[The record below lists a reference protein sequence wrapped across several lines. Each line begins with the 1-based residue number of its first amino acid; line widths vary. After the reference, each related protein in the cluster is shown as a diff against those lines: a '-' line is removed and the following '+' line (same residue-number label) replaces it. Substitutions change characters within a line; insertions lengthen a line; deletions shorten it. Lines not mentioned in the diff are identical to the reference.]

1 MATILDIDLTNS
13 PFNSYDFFSNKKIA
27 AGTVETEDMKK
38 GQHKTTVE
46 MVDINAYDYGII
58 DVGMVQFDDTL
69 PYTKK
74 VETAQLR
81 IEYYKTE
88 LEDAKSWVDALQS
101 EINKVNSELAEY
113 KDQYEEAKKQDPH
126 SDLTKNLKQIIK
138 NCKEDLNDLNTDY
151 SKYKKITQTHPKL
164 IKAYTKFLN
173 DLIKYGGKK
182 TITRI
187 EEFGSTEEAEQV
199 DLDNL
204 DINQAP
210 GMAISGAITEA
221 VTQYLEVTIQSL
233 IAGGASNLMNNLG
246 INQETLGIAKSILNL
261 MDSALFNITGII
273 KMFPKNIQ
281 MLPSA
286 KVAIGSICTSLKDI
300 YIAIYNDL
308 ENEYYE
314 TINDAITNLPSMQ
327 EVLKDALNL
336 LMNTIWIMINEQC
349 IKYTGHTL
357 PELYYMCSDYIHKYK
372 AWKEARKEKKRRKKE
387 KKEQEKREKEKEKET
402 GIQHSSGN
410 TVSTKINVDIDPD
423 IIKQSLMDELARASD
438 LIYNSF
444 IIIQIKD
451 SIDEIKML
459 ISQFNN
465 VDLDVLSEG
474 IDSFEDFMNMLIEM
488 GIDSDGAVIS
498 LEKAIQDGINQFS
511 GNLTSLQNQIKEQA
525 ISSGLN
531 IASDIVS
538 NTKISKEIK
547 TEHLYD
553 FTNDLNTFT
562 MTLNIYADPTTKKA
576 KKQLTKV
583 LSNAHQKDGT
593 KIFDSSSVLSIINA
607 IDEGYV
613 MRKDQTI
620 ELLEFTFK
628 IHFELEGF
636 NKTLSE
642 QINAIDEA
650 NRIAQ
655 DAAKKKEADEAISK
669 FELGIVEEEYTG
681 DPTKATKRPTFQLVH
696 ELFSILKEIFPQL
709 KVILKLI
716 RNYKINK
723 AKVEANAS
731 GNLLGMVKVIAAIN
745 KLFKK
750 AHKSKTN
757 FYTVRSLKLYD
768 YITNSITS
776 IGTNVEINI
785 GIPDTRKLYLYLKNA
800 KSNYEIIKQDL
811 PTILY
816 IDQDAITEQRNVMK
830 KDLDKAGNYF
840 NDASLFVQYPDSKYQ
855 DGTLLGLDK
864 VEDADTEIYYSDSS
878 LPLYGSQILR
888 CYGKDYDLYT

>member
-13 PFNSYDFFSNKKIA
+13 PGNSYDFFSNKKMS

-58 DVGMVQFDDTL
+58 DVGIVQFDDTL
-69 PYTKK
+69 PYSKK

-88 LEDAKSWVDALQS
+88 LKDAESWVNALQT
-101 EINKVNSELAEY
+101 EINKVNSELTEY
-113 KDQYEEAKKQDPH
+113 QDQYEEAKKQDPH
-126 SDLTKNLKQIIK
+126 SALTTNLKQIVK
-138 NCKEDLNDLNTDY
+138 NYKEQLNDLNTEF

-164 IKAYTKFLN
+164 IKAYTNFYN
-173 DLIKYGGKK
+173 DLTKYGEKK
-182 TITRI
+182 AITRVD
-187 EEFGSTEEAEQV
+187 EFGNVEEAEKV

-210 GMAISGAITEA
+210 GMEISGAITDA

-246 INQETLGIAKSILNL
+246 INQETLGMAQSILNL
-261 MDSALFNITGII
+261 MDSTLFNITGII

-286 KVAIGSICTSLKDI
+286 KIAIGSICTSLKDM

-314 TINDAITNLPSMQ
+314 TINDAITNLPSIQ
-327 EVLKDALNL
+327 EVLKDAQEL
-336 LMNTIWIMINEQC
+336 LMNTIWVMINEQC
-349 IKYTGHTL
+349 IKYTGYTL

-372 AWKEARKEKKRRKKE
+372 AWKEARKEQKRRKKE
-387 KKEQEKREKEKEKET
+387 QEEQEKET
-402 GIQHSSGN
+402 GIQHSSGG
-410 TVSTKINVDIDPD
+410 TVSSKINVDVDPD
-423 IIKQSLMDELARASD
+423 IIKQSLMDELSRASD

-465 VDLDVLSEG
+465 VDLDVLTDG
-474 IDSFEDFMNMLIEM
+474 IDSFEDFMDMLVEM
-488 GIDSDGAVIS
+488 GLDSDGAVIS

-511 GNLTSLQNQIKEQA
+511 GNLTSLQNQIEAQA
-525 ISSGLN
+525 ISSGLH
-531 IASDIVS
+531 IAADVVS
-538 NTKISKEIK
+538 NTTVSTEMKA
-547 TEHLYD
+547 EHLYD

-628 IHFELEGF
+628 IHFELDGF
-636 NKTLSE
+636 NKTLNE

-655 DAAKKKEADEAISK
+655 ETAKKKEAEEAISK

-731 GNLLGMVKVIAAIN
+731 GNLLGMIKVIAAIN

-800 KSNYEIIKQDL
+800 KSNYEIIKQGL

-816 IDQDAITEQRNVMK
+816 IDQEAITEQRNAMK

-840 NDASLFVQYPDSKYQ
+840 DDASLFVQYPDSKYQ

>member
-13 PFNSYDFFSNKKIA
+13 PGNSYDFFSNKKMS

-58 DVGMVQFDDTL
+58 DVGIVQFDDTL
-69 PYTKK
+69 PYSKK

-88 LEDAKSWVDALQS
+88 LKDAESWVNALQT
-101 EINKVNSELAEY
+101 EINKVNSELTEY
-113 KDQYEEAKKQDPH
+113 QDQYEEAKKQDPH
-126 SDLTKNLKQIIK
+126 SALTTNLKQIVK
-138 NCKEDLNDLNTDY
+138 NYKEQLNDLNIEF

-164 IKAYTKFLN
+164 IKAYTNFYN
-173 DLIKYGGKK
+173 DLTKYGEKK
-182 TITRI
+182 AITKVD
-187 EEFGSTEEAEQV
+187 EFGNVEEAEKV

-210 GMAISGAITEA
+210 GMEISGAITDA

-246 INQETLGIAKSILNL
+246 INQETLGMAQSILNL
-261 MDSALFNITGII
+261 MDSTLFNITGII

-286 KVAIGSICTSLKDI
+286 KIAIGSICTSLKDM

-314 TINDAITNLPSMQ
+314 TINDAITNLPSIQ
-327 EVLKDALNL
+327 EVLKDAQEL
-336 LMNTIWIMINEQC
+336 LMNTIWVMINEQC
-349 IKYTGHTL
+349 IKYTGYTL

-372 AWKEARKEKKRRKKE
+372 AWKEARKEQKRRKKE
-387 KKEQEKREKEKEKET
+387 QEEQEKET
-402 GIQHSSGN
+402 GIQHSSGG
-410 TVSTKINVDIDPD
+410 TVSSKINVDVDPD
-423 IIKQSLMDELARASD
+423 IIKQSLMDELSRASD

-465 VDLDVLSEG
+465 VDLDVLTDG
-474 IDSFEDFMNMLIEM
+474 IDSFEDFMDMLVEM
-488 GIDSDGAVIS
+488 GLDSDGAVIS

-511 GNLTSLQNQIKEQA
+511 GNLTSLQNQIEAQA
-525 ISSGLN
+525 ISSGLH
-531 IASDIVS
+531 IAADVVS
-538 NTKISKEIK
+538 NTTVSTEIK
-547 TEHLYD
+547 AEHLYD

-628 IHFELEGF
+628 IHFELDGF
-636 NKTLSE
+636 NKTLNE

-655 DAAKKKEADEAISK
+655 ETAKKKEAEEAISK

-731 GNLLGMVKVIAAIN
+731 GNLLGMIKVIAAIN

-816 IDQDAITEQRNVMK
+816 IDQDAITEQRNAMK

-840 NDASLFVQYPDSKYQ
+840 DDASLFVQYPDSKYQ

>member
-13 PFNSYDFFSNKKIA
+13 PLNSYDFFSNKKMA

-58 DVGMVQFDDTL
+58 DVGIVQFDDTL

-74 VETAQLR
+74 VETVQLR

-88 LEDAKSWVDALQS
+88 LENAKSWVDALQS
-101 EINKVNSELAEY
+101 EINKVNSELTEY
-113 KDQYEEAKKQDPH
+113 QDQYEEAKKQDPH
-126 SDLTKNLKQIIK
+126 SALTTNLKQIVK
-138 NCKEDLNDLNTDY
+138 NYKEQLNDLNTEF

-164 IKAYTKFLN
+164 IKAYTNFYN
-173 DLIKYGGKK
+173 DLTKYGEKK
-182 TITRI
+182 AITRVD
-187 EEFGSTEEAEQV
+187 EFGNVEEAEKV

-210 GMAISGAITEA
+210 GMEISGAITDA

-246 INQETLGIAKSILNL
+246 INQETLGMAQSILNL

-286 KVAIGSICTSLKDI
+286 KIAIGSICTSLKDM

-314 TINDAITNLPSMQ
+314 TINDAITNLPSIQ
-327 EVLKDALNL
+327 EVLKDAQEL
-336 LMNTIWIMINEQC
+336 LMNTIWVMINEQC
-349 IKYTGHTL
+349 IKYTGYTL

-372 AWKEARKEKKRRKKE
+372 AWKEARKEQKRRKKE
-387 KKEQEKREKEKEKET
+387 QEEQEKVT
-402 GIQHSSGN
+402 GIQHSSGG
-410 TVSTKINVDIDPD
+410 TVSSKINVDVDPD
-423 IIKQSLMDELARASD
+423 IIKQSLMDELLRASD

-465 VDLDVLSEG
+465 VDLDVLTDG
-474 IDSFEDFMNMLIEM
+474 IDSFEDFMDMLVEM
-488 GIDSDGAVIS
+488 GLDSDGAVIS

-525 ISSGLN
+525 ISSGLH
-531 IASDIVS
+531 IAADVMS
-538 NTKISKEIK
+538 NTTVSTEIK
-547 TEHLYD
+547 AEHLYD

-636 NKTLSE
+636 NKTLNE

-655 DAAKKKEADEAISK
+655 ETAKKKEVEEAISK

-731 GNLLGMVKVIAAIN
+731 GNLLGMIRVIAAIN

-816 IDQDAITEQRNVMK
+816 IDQDAITEQRNAMK

-840 NDASLFVQYPDSKYQ
+840 DDASLFVQYPDSKYQ

>member
-13 PFNSYDFFSNKKIA
+13 PGNSYDFFSNKKMS
-27 AGTVETEDMKK
+27 AGIVETEDMKK

-58 DVGMVQFDDTL
+58 DVGIVQFDDTL

-88 LEDAKSWVDALQS
+88 LKDAESWVNALQT
-101 EINKVNSELAEY
+101 EINKVNSELTEY
-113 KDQYEEAKKQDPH
+113 QDQYEEAKKQDPH
-126 SDLTKNLKQIIK
+126 SALTTNLKQIVK
-138 NCKEDLNDLNTDY
+138 NYKEQLNDLNTEF

-164 IKAYTKFLN
+164 IKAYTNFYN
-173 DLIKYGGKK
+173 DLTKYGEKK
-182 TITRI
+182 AITRVD
-187 EEFGSTEEAEQV
+187 EFGNVEEAEKV

-210 GMAISGAITEA
+210 GMEISGAITDA

-246 INQETLGIAKSILNL
+246 INQETLGMAQSILNL
-261 MDSALFNITGII
+261 MDSTLFNITGII

-286 KVAIGSICTSLKDI
+286 KIAIGSICTSLKDM

-314 TINDAITNLPSMQ
+314 TINDAITNLPSIQ
-327 EVLKDALNL
+327 EVLKDAQEL
-336 LMNTIWIMINEQC
+336 LMNTIWVMINEQC
-349 IKYTGHTL
+349 IKYTGYTL

-372 AWKEARKEKKRRKKE
+372 AWKEARKEQKRRKKE
-387 KKEQEKREKEKEKET
+387 QEEQEKVT
-402 GIQHSSGN
+402 GIQHSSGG
-410 TVSTKINVDIDPD
+410 TVSSKINVDVDPD
-423 IIKQSLMDELARASD
+423 IIKQSLMDELSRASD

-465 VDLDVLSEG
+465 VDLDVLTDG

-488 GIDSDGAVIS
+488 GLDSDGAVIS

-511 GNLTSLQNQIKEQA
+511 GNLTSLQNQIEAQA
-525 ISSGLN
+525 ISSELN
-531 IASDIVS
+531 IAADVVS
-538 NTKISKEIK
+538 NTTVSTEIK

-636 NKTLSE
+636 NKTLNE

-655 DAAKKKEADEAISK
+655 ETAKKKEAEEAISK

-731 GNLLGMVKVIAAIN
+731 GNLLGMIRVIAAIN

-768 YITNSITS
+768 YITNSITN

-816 IDQDAITEQRNVMK
+816 IDQDAITEQRNAMK

-840 NDASLFVQYPDSKYQ
+840 DDASLFVQYPDPKYQ

>member
-13 PFNSYDFFSNKKIA
+13 PGNSYDFFSNKKMS
-27 AGTVETEDMKK
+27 AGIVETEDMKK

-58 DVGMVQFDDTL
+58 DVGIVQFDDTL

-88 LEDAKSWVDALQS
+88 LKDAESWVNALQT
-101 EINKVNSELAEY
+101 EINKVNSELTEY
-113 KDQYEEAKKQDPH
+113 QDQYEEAKKQDPH
-126 SDLTKNLKQIIK
+126 SALTTNLKQIVK
-138 NCKEDLNDLNTDY
+138 NYKEQLNDLNTEF

-164 IKAYTKFLN
+164 IKAYTNFYN
-173 DLIKYGGKK
+173 DLTKYGEKK
-182 TITRI
+182 AITKVD
-187 EEFGSTEEAEQV
+187 EFGNVEEAEQV

-210 GMAISGAITEA
+210 GMEISGAITDA

-246 INQETLGIAKSILNL
+246 INQETLGMAQSILNL
-261 MDSALFNITGII
+261 MDSTLFNITGII

-286 KVAIGSICTSLKDI
+286 KIAIGSICTSLKDM

-327 EVLKDALNL
+327 EVLKDAQEL
-336 LMNTIWIMINEQC
+336 LMNTIWVMINEQC
-349 IKYTGHTL
+349 IKYTGYTL

-372 AWKEARKEKKRRKKE
+372 AWKEARKEQKRRKKE
-387 KKEQEKREKEKEKET
+387 QEEQEKET
-402 GIQHSSGN
+402 GIQHSSGG
-410 TVSTKINVDIDPD
+410 TVSSKINVDVDPD
-423 IIKQSLMDELARASD
+423 IIKQSLMDELSRASD

-465 VDLDVLSEG
+465 VDLDVLTDG
-474 IDSFEDFMNMLIEM
+474 IDSFGDFMDMLVEM
-488 GIDSDGAVIS
+488 GLDSDGAVIS

-511 GNLTSLQNQIKEQA
+511 GNLTSLQNQIEAQA
-525 ISSGLN
+525 ISSGLH
-531 IASDIVS
+531 IAADVVS
-538 NTKISKEIK
+538 NTTVSTERKV
-547 TEHLYD
+547 EHLYD

-593 KIFDSSSVLSIINA
+593 KIFDSSSVLSIITA

-628 IHFELEGF
+628 IHFELDGF
-636 NKTLSE
+636 NKTLNE

-655 DAAKKKEADEAISK
+655 ETAKKKEAEEAISK

-731 GNLLGMVKVIAAIN
+731 GNLLGMIKVIAAIN

-816 IDQDAITEQRNVMK
+816 IDQDAITEQRNAMK

-840 NDASLFVQYPDSKYQ
+840 DDASLFVQYPDSKYQ

>member
-13 PFNSYDFFSNKKIA
+13 PGNSYDFFSNKKMS

-58 DVGMVQFDDTL
+58 DVGIVQFDDTL
-69 PYTKK
+69 PYSKK
-74 VETAQLR
+74 VETSKLR

-88 LEDAKSWVDALQS
+88 LKDAESWVNALQT
-101 EINKVNSELAEY
+101 EINKVNSELTEY
-113 KDQYEEAKKQDPH
+113 QDQYEEAKKQDPH
-126 SDLTKNLKQIIK
+126 SALTTNLKQIVK
-138 NCKEDLNDLNTDY
+138 NYKEQLNDLNTEF

-164 IKAYTKFLN
+164 IKAYTNFYN
-173 DLIKYGGKK
+173 DLTKYGEKK
-182 TITRI
+182 AITRVD
-187 EEFGSTEEAEQV
+187 EFGNVEEAEKV

-204 DINQAP
+204 DINQAS
-210 GMAISGAITEA
+210 GMEISGAITDA

-233 IAGGASNLMNNLG
+233 IAGRASNLMNNLG
-246 INQETLGIAKSILNL
+246 INQETLGMAQSILNL
-261 MDSALFNITGII
+261 MDSTLFNITGII

-286 KVAIGSICTSLKDI
+286 KIAIGSICTSLKDM

-314 TINDAITNLPSMQ
+314 TINDAITNLPSIQ
-327 EVLKDALNL
+327 EVLKDAQEL
-336 LMNTIWIMINEQC
+336 LMNTIWVMINEQC
-349 IKYTGHTL
+349 IKYTGYTL

-372 AWKEARKEKKRRKKE
+372 AWKEARKEQKRRKKE
-387 KKEQEKREKEKEKET
+387 QEEQEKET
-402 GIQHSSGN
+402 GIQHSSGG
-410 TVSTKINVDIDPD
+410 TVSSKINVDVDPD
-423 IIKQSLMDELARASD
+423 IIKQSLMDELSRASD

-465 VDLDVLSEG
+465 VDLDVLTDG
-474 IDSFEDFMNMLIEM
+474 IDSFEDFMDMLVEM
-488 GIDSDGAVIS
+488 GLDSDGAVIS

-511 GNLTSLQNQIKEQA
+511 GNLTSLQNQIEAQA
-525 ISSGLN
+525 ISSGLH
-531 IASDIVS
+531 IAAEVVS
-538 NTKISKEIK
+538 NTAVSTEIK
-547 TEHLYD
+547 AEHLYD

-628 IHFELEGF
+628 IHFELDGF
-636 NKTLSE
+636 NKTLNE

-655 DAAKKKEADEAISK
+655 ETAKKKEAEEAISK

-731 GNLLGMVKVIAAIN
+731 GNLLGMIKVIAAIN

-816 IDQDAITEQRNVMK
+816 IDQDAITEQRNAMK

-840 NDASLFVQYPDSKYQ
+840 DDASLFVQYPDSKYQ

>member
-13 PFNSYDFFSNKKIA
+13 PGNSYDFFSNKKMS

-58 DVGMVQFDDTL
+58 DVGIVQFDDTL
-69 PYTKK
+69 PYAKK
-74 VETAQLR
+74 VETAKLR

-88 LEDAKSWVDALQS
+88 LKDAESWVNALQT
-101 EINKVNSELAEY
+101 EINKVNSELTEY
-113 KDQYEEAKKQDPH
+113 QDQYEEAKKQDPH
-126 SDLTKNLKQIIK
+126 SALTTNLKQIVK
-138 NCKEDLNDLNTDY
+138 NYKEQLNDLNTEF

-164 IKAYTKFLN
+164 IKAYTNFYN
-173 DLIKYGGKK
+173 DLTKYGEKK
-182 TITRI
+182 AITKVD
-187 EEFGSTEEAEQV
+187 EFGNVEEAEQV

-210 GMAISGAITEA
+210 GMAISGAITDA

-246 INQETLGIAKSILNL
+246 INQETLGMAQSILNL
-261 MDSALFNITGII
+261 MDSTLFNITGII

-286 KVAIGSICTSLKDI
+286 KVAIGSICTSLKDM

-327 EVLKDALNL
+327 EVLKDAQEL
-336 LMNTIWIMINEQC
+336 LMNTIWVMINEQC
-349 IKYTGHTL
+349 IKYTGYTL

-372 AWKEARKEKKRRKKE
+372 AWKEARKEQKRRKKE
-387 KKEQEKREKEKEKET
+387 QEEQEKET
-402 GIQHSSGN
+402 GIQHSSGG
-410 TVSTKINVDIDPD
+410 TVSSKINVDVDPD
-423 IIKQSLMDELARASD
+423 IIKQSLMDELSRTSD

-465 VDLDVLSEG
+465 VDLDVLSDG
-474 IDSFEDFMNMLIEM
+474 IDSFEDFMDMLVEM
-488 GIDSDGAVIS
+488 GLDSDGAVIS

-511 GNLTSLQNQIKEQA
+511 GNLTSLQNQIEAQA
-525 ISSGLN
+525 ISSGLHIATD
-531 IASDIVS
+531 IAS
-538 NTKISKEIK
+538 NTTISAEIK
-547 TEHLYD
+547 AEHLYD

-642 QINAIDEA
+642 QKNAIDEA

-655 DAAKKKEADEAISK
+655 ETAKKKEAEEAISK

-723 AKVEANAS
+723 AKVEANSS

-750 AHKSKTN
+750 ANKSKTN

-800 KSNYEIIKQDL
+800 KSNYEIIKQNL

-816 IDQDAITEQRNVMK
+816 IDQDAITEQRNAMK

-840 NDASLFVQYPDSKYQ
+840 DDASLFVQYPDSKYQ

>member
-13 PFNSYDFFSNKKIA
+13 PSNSYDFLSNKKMS
-27 AGTVETEDMKK
+27 AGTIETEDMKK

-58 DVGMVQFDDTL
+58 DVGIVQFDDTL
-69 PYTKK
+69 PYSKK
-74 VETAQLR
+74 VETAKLR

-88 LEDAKSWVDALQS
+88 LKNAESWVNALQT
-101 EINKVNSELAEY
+101 EINKVNSELTEY
-113 KDQYEEAKKQDPH
+113 QDQYEEAKKQDPH
-126 SDLTKNLKQIIK
+126 SALMTNLKQIV
-138 NCKEDLNDLNTDY
+138 NNYKEQLNDLNTEF

-164 IKAYTKFLN
+164 IKAYTNFYN
-173 DLIKYGGKK
+173 DLTKYGEKK
-182 TITRI
+182 AITRVD
-187 EEFGSTEEAEQV
+187 EFGNVEEAEKV

-210 GMAISGAITEA
+210 GMEISGAITDA

-246 INQETLGIAKSILNL
+246 INQETLGMAQSILNL
-261 MDSALFNITGII
+261 MDSTLFNITGII

-286 KVAIGSICTSLKDI
+286 KIAIGSICTSLKDM

-314 TINDAITNLPSMQ
+314 TINDAITNLPSSQ
-327 EVLKDALNL
+327 EVLKDAQEL
-336 LMNTIWIMINEQC
+336 LMNTIWVMINEQC
-349 IKYTGHTL
+349 IKYTGYTL

-387 KKEQEKREKEKEKET
+387 QEEQEKET
-402 GIQHSSGN
+402 GIQHSSGG
-410 TVSTKINVDIDPD
+410 TVSTKINVDVDPD
-423 IIKQSLMDELARASD
+423 IIKQSLMDELSRASD

-465 VDLDVLSEG
+465 VDLDVLTDG
-474 IDSFEDFMNMLIEM
+474 IDSFEDFMNMLVEM
-488 GIDSDGAVIS
+488 GLDSDGAVIS

-511 GNLTSLQNQIKEQA
+511 GNLTSLQNQIEAQA
-525 ISSGLN
+525 ISSGLH
-531 IASDIVS
+531 IAADVVS
-538 NTKISKEIK
+538 NTTVSTERKV
-547 TEHLYD
+547 EHLYD

-628 IHFELEGF
+628 IHFELDGF
-636 NKTLSE
+636 NKTLNE

-655 DAAKKKEADEAISK
+655 ETAKKKEVEEAISK

-731 GNLLGMVKVIAAIN
+731 GNLLGMIRVIAAIN

-785 GIPDTRKLYLYLKNA
+785 DIPDTRKLYLYLKNA
-800 KSNYEIIKQDL
+800 KSNYEIIKQGL

-816 IDQDAITEQRNVMK
+816 IDQDAITEQRNAMK

-840 NDASLFVQYPDSKYQ
+840 DDASLFVQYPDPKYQ

>member
-13 PFNSYDFFSNKKIA
+13 PGNSYDFFSNKKMS
-27 AGTVETEDMKK
+27 AGIVETEDMKK

-58 DVGMVQFDDTL
+58 DVGIVQFDDTL
-69 PYTKK
+69 PYSKK
-74 VETAQLR
+74 VETAKLR

-88 LEDAKSWVDALQS
+88 LKDAESWVNALQT
-101 EINKVNSELAEY
+101 EINKVNSELTEY
-113 KDQYEEAKKQDPH
+113 QDQYEEAKKQDPH
-126 SDLTKNLKQIIK
+126 SALTTNLKQIVK
-138 NCKEDLNDLNTDY
+138 NYKEQLNDLNTEF

-164 IKAYTKFLN
+164 IKAYTNFYN
-173 DLIKYGGKK
+173 DLTKYGEKK
-182 TITRI
+182 AITRVD
-187 EEFGSTEEAEQV
+187 EFGNVEEAEKV

-210 GMAISGAITEA
+210 GMEISGAITDA

-246 INQETLGIAKSILNL
+246 INQETLGMAQSILNL
-261 MDSALFNITGII
+261 MDSTLFNITGII

-286 KVAIGSICTSLKDI
+286 KIAIGSICTSLKDM

-327 EVLKDALNL
+327 EVLKDAQEL
-336 LMNTIWIMINEQC
+336 LMNTIWVMINEQC
-349 IKYTGHTL
+349 IKYTGYTL

-372 AWKEARKEKKRRKKE
+372 AWKEARKEQKRRKKE
-387 KKEQEKREKEKEKET
+387 QEEQEKET
-402 GIQHSSGN
+402 GIQHSSGG
-410 TVSTKINVDIDPD
+410 TVSSKINVDVDPD
-423 IIKQSLMDELARASD
+423 IIKQSLMDELSRASD

-465 VDLDVLSEG
+465 VDLDVLTDG
-474 IDSFEDFMNMLIEM
+474 IDSFEDFMDMLVEM
-488 GIDSDGAVIS
+488 GLDSDGAVIS

-511 GNLTSLQNQIKEQA
+511 GNLTSLQNQIEAQA
-525 ISSGLN
+525 ISSGLH
-531 IASDIVS
+531 IAADVVS
-538 NTKISKEIK
+538 NTTVSTEIK
-547 TEHLYD
+547 AEHLYD

-628 IHFELEGF
+628 IHFELDGF
-636 NKTLSE
+636 NKTLNE

-655 DAAKKKEADEAISK
+655 ETAKKKEAEEAISK
-669 FELGIVEEEYTG
+669 FELGIVEEEYTS

-731 GNLLGMVKVIAAIN
+731 GNLLGMIRVIAAIN

-768 YITNSITS
+768 YITNSITN

-816 IDQDAITEQRNVMK
+816 IDQDAITEQRNAMK

-840 NDASLFVQYPDSKYQ
+840 DDASLFVQYPDSKYQ

>member
-13 PFNSYDFFSNKKIA
+13 PGSSYDFFSNKKMS
-27 AGTVETEDMKK
+27 AGTVETADMKQ

-58 DVGMVQFDDTL
+58 DVGIVQFDDTL
-69 PYTKK
+69 PYAKK
-74 VETAQLR
+74 VETAKLR

-88 LEDAKSWVDALQS
+88 LKDAESWVNALQT
-101 EINKVNSELAEY
+101 EINKVNSELTEY
-113 KDQYEEAKKQDPH
+113 QEQYEEAKKQDSH
-126 SDLTKNLKQIIK
+126 SALTNNLKQIVK
-138 NCKEDLNDLNTDY
+138 NYKEQLNDLNTEF

-164 IKAYTKFLN
+164 IKAYTNFFN
-173 DLIKYGGKK
+173 DLTKYGEKK
-182 TITRI
+182 AITRVD
-187 EEFGSTEEAEQV
+187 EFGNVEEAEQV

-210 GMAISGAITEA
+210 GMAISGAITDA

-233 IAGGASNLMNNLG
+233 IAGGASNLMSSLG
-246 INQETLGIAKSILNL
+246 INQETLGMAQSILNL
-261 MDSALFNITGII
+261 MDSTLFNITGII

-281 MLPSA
+281 MVPSA
-286 KVAIGSICTSLKDI
+286 KIAMGSICTSLKDM

-308 ENEYYE
+308 EYEYYE

-327 EVLKDALNL
+327 EALKDAQVL

-349 IKYTGHTL
+349 IKYTGYTL

-372 AWKEARKEKKRRKKE
+372 AWKEARKEQKRRKKE
-387 KKEQEKREKEKEKET
+387 QEEQEKET
-402 GIQHSSGN
+402 GIQHSSGG
-410 TVSTKINVDIDPD
+410 TISSKINVDVDPD

-459 ISQFNN
+459 IDQFNN

-474 IDSFEDFMNMLIEM
+474 IDSFEDFMDMLVEM
-488 GIDSDGAVIS
+488 GLDSDGAVIS

-511 GNLTSLQNQIKEQA
+511 GNLTGLQNQIEAQA
-525 ISSGLN
+525 ISSGLHIAAN
-531 IASDIVS
+531 IAS
-538 NTKISKEIK
+538 NTTISTEIK
-547 TEHLYD
+547 AEHLYD

-576 KKQLTKV
+576 KKQLMKV

-593 KIFDSSSVLSIINA
+593 KIFDASSVLSIINA

-628 IHFELEGF
+628 IHFELDGF
-636 NKTLSE
+636 NKTLNE
-642 QINAIDEA
+642 QIDAIDEA

-655 DAAKKKEADEAISK
+655 ETAKKKEAEEAISK
-669 FELGIVEEEYTG
+669 FELGIVEEEYTS

-731 GNLLGMVKVIAAIN
+731 GNLLGMIKVIAAIN

-785 GIPDTRKLYLYLKNA
+785 SIPDTRKLYLYLKNT
-800 KSNYEIIKQDL
+800 KSNYKIIKQDL

-816 IDQDAITEQRNVMK
+816 IDQDAITEQRNAMK

-840 NDASLFVQYPDSKYQ
+840 DDASLFVQYPDSKYQ

>member
-13 PFNSYDFFSNKKIA
+13 PGNSYDFFSNKKMS

-58 DVGMVQFDDTL
+58 DVGIVQFDDTL
-69 PYTKK
+69 PYSKK

-88 LEDAKSWVDALQS
+88 LKDAESWVNALQT
-101 EINKVNSELAEY
+101 EINKVNSELTEY
-113 KDQYEEAKKQDPH
+113 QDQYEEAKKQDPH
-126 SDLTKNLKQIIK
+126 SALTTNLKQIVK
-138 NCKEDLNDLNTDY
+138 NYKEQLNDLNTEF
-151 SKYKKITQTHPKL
+151 SKYKKITQTHSKL
-164 IKAYTKFLN
+164 IKAYTNFYN
-173 DLIKYGGKK
+173 DLTKYGEKK
-182 TITRI
+182 AITRVD
-187 EEFGSTEEAEQV
+187 EFGNVEEAEKV

-210 GMAISGAITEA
+210 GMEISGAITDA

-246 INQETLGIAKSILNL
+246 INQETLGMAQSILNL
-261 MDSALFNITGII
+261 MDSTLFNITGII

-286 KVAIGSICTSLKDI
+286 KIAIGSICTSLKDM

-314 TINDAITNLPSMQ
+314 TINDAITNLPSIQ
-327 EVLKDALNL
+327 EVLKDAQEL
-336 LMNTIWIMINEQC
+336 LMNTIWVMINEQC
-349 IKYTGHTL
+349 IKYTGYTL

-372 AWKEARKEKKRRKKE
+372 AWKEARKEQKRRKKE
-387 KKEQEKREKEKEKET
+387 QEEQEKET
-402 GIQHSSGN
+402 GIQHSSGG
-410 TVSTKINVDIDPD
+410 TVSTKINVDVDPD
-423 IIKQSLMDELARASD
+423 IIKQSLMDELSRASD

-465 VDLDVLSEG
+465 VDLDVLTDG
-474 IDSFEDFMNMLIEM
+474 IDSFEDFMDMLVEM
-488 GIDSDGAVIS
+488 GLDSDGAVIS

-511 GNLTSLQNQIKEQA
+511 GNLTSLQNQIEAQA
-525 ISSGLN
+525 ISSGLH
-531 IASDIVS
+531 IAADVVS
-538 NTKISKEIK
+538 NTTVSTERKA
-547 TEHLYD
+547 EHLYD

-628 IHFELEGF
+628 IHFELDGF
-636 NKTLSE
+636 NKTLNE

-655 DAAKKKEADEAISK
+655 ETAKKKEAEEAISK

-731 GNLLGMVKVIAAIN
+731 GNLLGMIKVIAAIN

-800 KSNYEIIKQDL
+800 KSNYEIIKQGL

-816 IDQDAITEQRNVMK
+816 IDQEAITEQRNAMK

-840 NDASLFVQYPDSKYQ
+840 DDASLFVQYPDSKYQ

>member
-13 PFNSYDFFSNKKIA
+13 PGNSYDFFSNKKMS

-58 DVGMVQFDDTL
+58 DVGIVQFDDTL

-88 LEDAKSWVDALQS
+88 LKDAESWVKALQT
-101 EINKVNSELAEY
+101 EINKVNSELTEY
-113 KDQYEEAKKQDPH
+113 QDQYEEAKKQDPH
-126 SDLTKNLKQIIK
+126 SALTNNLKQIVK
-138 NCKEDLNDLNTDY
+138 NYKEQLNDLNTEF
-151 SKYKKITQTHPKL
+151 SKYKKIIQTHPKL
-164 IKAYTKFLN
+164 IKAYTNFFN
-173 DLIKYGGKK
+173 DLTKYGEKK
-182 TITRI
+182 AITKVD
-187 EEFGSTEEAEQV
+187 EFGNVEETEQV

-210 GMAISGAITEA
+210 GMSISGAITDA

-246 INQETLGIAKSILNL
+246 INQETLGMAQSILNL
-261 MDSALFNITGII
+261 MDSTLFNITGII

-281 MLPSA
+281 MVPSA
-286 KVAIGSICTSLKDI
+286 KIAMGSICTSLKDMYQAI
-300 YIAIYNDL
+300 YIDL
-308 ENEYYE
+308 ENKYYE

-327 EVLKDALNL
+327 EALKDAQVL

-349 IKYTGHTL
+349 IKYTGYTL

-372 AWKEARKEKKRRKKE
+372 AWKEARKEQKRRKKE
-387 KKEQEKREKEKEKET
+387 QEEQEKET
-402 GIQHSSGN
+402 GIQHSSGG
-410 TVSTKINVDIDPD
+410 TISSKINVDVDPD
-423 IIKQSLMDELARASD
+423 IIKQSLMDELSRASD

-465 VDLDVLSEG
+465 VDLDVLTDG
-474 IDSFEDFMNMLIEM
+474 IDSFEDFMDMLVEM
-488 GIDSDGAVIS
+488 GLDSDGAVIS

-511 GNLTSLQNQIKEQA
+511 GNLTSLQNQMEAQA
-525 ISSGLN
+525 ISSGLHIAAD
-531 IASDIVS
+531 IASNTTVS
-538 NTKISKEIK
+538 TEIK

-593 KIFDSSSVLSIINA
+593 KIFDASSVLSIINA

-628 IHFELEGF
+628 IHFELDGF
-636 NKTLSE
+636 NKTLNE

-655 DAAKKKEADEAISK
+655 EAAKKKEVDDAISK

-731 GNLLGMVKVIAAIN
+731 GNLLGMIKVIAAIN

-816 IDQDAITEQRNVMK
+816 IDQDAIAEQRNVMK

-840 NDASLFVQYPDSKYQ
+840 DDASLFVQYPDSKYQ

>member
-13 PFNSYDFFSNKKIA
+13 PGNSYDFFSNKKMS

-58 DVGMVQFDDTL
+58 DVGIVQFDDTL

-74 VETAQLR
+74 VETAKLR

-88 LEDAKSWVDALQS
+88 LKDAESWVNALQT
-101 EINKVNSELAEY
+101 EINKVNSELTEY
-113 KDQYEEAKKQDPH
+113 QDQYEEAKKQDPH
-126 SDLTKNLKQIIK
+126 SALTTNLKQIIK
-138 NCKEDLNDLNTDY
+138 NYKEQLNDLNTEF

-164 IKAYTKFLN
+164 IKAYTNFYN
-173 DLIKYGGKK
+173 DLTKYGEKK
-182 TITRI
+182 AITKVD
-187 EEFGSTEEAEQV
+187 EFGNVEEAEQV

-210 GMAISGAITEA
+210 GMAISGAITDA

-246 INQETLGIAKSILNL
+246 INQETLGMAQSILNL
-261 MDSALFNITGII
+261 MDSTLFNITGII

-286 KVAIGSICTSLKDI
+286 KVAIGSICTSLKDM

-327 EVLKDALNL
+327 EVLKDAQEL
-336 LMNTIWIMINEQC
+336 LMNTIWVMINEQC
-349 IKYTGHTL
+349 IKYTGYTL

-372 AWKEARKEKKRRKKE
+372 AWKEARKEQKRRKKE
-387 KKEQEKREKEKEKET
+387 QEEQEKET
-402 GIQHSSGN
+402 GIQHSSGG
-410 TVSTKINVDIDPD
+410 TVSSKINVDVDPD
-423 IIKQSLMDELARASD
+423 IIKQSLMDELSRASD

-465 VDLDVLSEG
+465 VDLDVLSDG
-474 IDSFEDFMNMLIEM
+474 IDSFEDFMDMLVEM
-488 GIDSDGAVIS
+488 GLDSDGAVIS

-511 GNLTSLQNQIKEQA
+511 GNLTSLQNQIEAQA
-525 ISSGLN
+525 ISSGLHIAAD
-531 IASDIVS
+531 IAS
-538 NTKISKEIK
+538 NTTISAEIK
-547 TEHLYD
+547 AEHLYD

-628 IHFELEGF
+628 IHFELDGF
-636 NKTLSE
+636 NKTLNE

-655 DAAKKKEADEAISK
+655 EAAKKKEAEEAISK

-723 AKVEANAS
+723 AKVEANSS

-750 AHKSKTN
+750 ANKSKTN

-785 GIPDTRKLYLYLKNA
+785 GIPDTRKLYLYLKNV

-816 IDQDAITEQRNVMK
+816 IDQDAITEQRNAMK

-840 NDASLFVQYPDSKYQ
+840 DDASLFVQYPDSKYQ

>member
-13 PFNSYDFFSNKKIA
+13 PGNSYDFLSNKKMS
-27 AGTVETEDMKK
+27 AGTIETEDMKK

-58 DVGMVQFDDTL
+58 DVGIVQFDDTL
-69 PYTKK
+69 PYSKK
-74 VETAQLR
+74 VETAKLR

-88 LEDAKSWVDALQS
+88 LKDAESWVNALQT
-101 EINKVNSELAEY
+101 EINKVNSELTEY
-113 KDQYEEAKKQDPH
+113 QDQYEEAKKQDPH
-126 SDLTKNLKQIIK
+126 SALTTNLKQIVK
-138 NCKEDLNDLNTDY
+138 NYKEQLNDLNTEF

-164 IKAYTKFLN
+164 IKAYTNFYN
-173 DLIKYGGKK
+173 DLTKYGEKK
-182 TITRI
+182 AITRVD
-187 EEFGSTEEAEQV
+187 EFGNVEEAEKV

-210 GMAISGAITEA
+210 GMEISGAITDA

-246 INQETLGIAKSILNL
+246 INQETLGMAQSILNL
-261 MDSALFNITGII
+261 MDSTLFNITGII

-286 KVAIGSICTSLKDI
+286 KIAIGSICTSLKDM

-314 TINDAITNLPSMQ
+314 TINDAITNLPSTQ
-327 EVLKDALNL
+327 EVLKDAQEL
-336 LMNTIWIMINEQC
+336 LMNTIWVMINEQC
-349 IKYTGHTL
+349 IKYTGYTL

-372 AWKEARKEKKRRKKE
+372 AWKEARKEQKRRKKE
-387 KKEQEKREKEKEKET
+387 QEEQEKVT
-402 GIQHSSGN
+402 GIQHSSGG
-410 TVSTKINVDIDPD
+410 TVSSKINVDVDPD
-423 IIKQSLMDELARASD
+423 IIKQSLMDELSRASD

-465 VDLDVLSEG
+465 VDLDVLTDG
-474 IDSFEDFMNMLIEM
+474 IDSFEDFMDMLVEM
-488 GIDSDGAVIS
+488 GLDSDGAVIS

-511 GNLTSLQNQIKEQA
+511 GNLTSLQNQIEAQA
-525 ISSGLN
+525 ISSGLH
-531 IASDIVS
+531 IAADIVS
-538 NTKISKEIK
+538 NTTVSTEIK
-547 TEHLYD
+547 AEHLYD

-636 NKTLSE
+636 NKTLNV
-642 QINAIDEA
+642 QINAIDEV
-650 NRIAQ
+650 NRFAQ
-655 DAAKKKEADEAISK
+655 ETAKKKEDEEAISK

-731 GNLLGMVKVIAAIN
+731 GNLLGMIKVIAAIN

-816 IDQDAITEQRNVMK
+816 IDQDAITEQRNAMK

-840 NDASLFVQYPDSKYQ
+840 DDASLFVQYPDPKYQ

>member
-13 PFNSYDFFSNKKIA
+13 PGNSYDFFSNKKMS

-58 DVGMVQFDDTL
+58 DVGIVQFDDTL
-69 PYTKK
+69 PYSKK

-88 LEDAKSWVDALQS
+88 LKDAESWVNALQT
-101 EINKVNSELAEY
+101 EINKVNSELTEY
-113 KDQYEEAKKQDPH
+113 QDQYEEAKKQDPH
-126 SDLTKNLKQIIK
+126 SALTTNLKQIVK
-138 NCKEDLNDLNTDY
+138 NYKEQLNDLNTEF

-164 IKAYTKFLN
+164 IKAYTNFYN
-173 DLIKYGGKK
+173 DLTKYGEKK
-182 TITRI
+182 AITKVD
-187 EEFGSTEEAEQV
+187 EFGNVEEAEQV

-210 GMAISGAITEA
+210 GMAISGAITDA

-246 INQETLGIAKSILNL
+246 INQETLGMAQSILNL
-261 MDSALFNITGII
+261 MDSTLFNITGII

-281 MLPSA
+281 MVPSA
-286 KVAIGSICTSLKDI
+286 KIAIGSICTSLKDM
-300 YIAIYNDL
+300 YYAIYTDL
-308 ENEYYE
+308 ENQYYE

-327 EVLKDALNL
+327 EVLKDAQEL
-336 LMNTIWIMINEQC
+336 LMNTIWVMINEQC
-349 IKYTGHTL
+349 IKYTGYTL

-372 AWKEARKEKKRRKKE
+372 AWKEARKEQKRRKKE
-387 KKEQEKREKEKEKET
+387 QEEQEKET
-402 GIQHSSGN
+402 GIQHSSGG
-410 TVSTKINVDIDPD
+410 TISSKINVDVDPD
-423 IIKQSLMDELARASD
+423 IIKQSLMDELSRASD

-451 SIDEIKML
+451 SIDEIKIL

-465 VDLDVLSEG
+465 VDLDVLSDG
-474 IDSFEDFMNMLIEM
+474 IDSFEDFMDMLVEM
-488 GIDSDGAVIS
+488 GLDSDGAVIS

-511 GNLTSLQNQIKEQA
+511 GNLTSLQNQIEAQA
-525 ISSGLN
+525 ISSGLH
-531 IASDIVS
+531 IAADVVS
-538 NTKISKEIK
+538 NTTVSTEMK

-628 IHFELEGF
+628 IHFELDGF
-636 NKTLSE
+636 NKTLNE

-655 DAAKKKEADEAISK
+655 ETAKKKEAEEAILK

-731 GNLLGMVKVIAAIN
+731 GNLLGMIKVIAAIN

-816 IDQDAITEQRNVMK
+816 IDQDAITEQRNAMK

-840 NDASLFVQYPDSKYQ
+840 DDASLFVQYPDSKYQ

>member
-13 PFNSYDFFSNKKIA
+13 PGNSYDFFSNKKMSV
-27 AGTVETEDMKK
+27 GTVETEDMKK

-58 DVGMVQFDDTL
+58 DVGIVQFDDTL
-69 PYTKK
+69 PYSKK
-74 VETAQLR
+74 VETSKLR

-88 LEDAKSWVDALQS
+88 LKDAESWVNALQT
-101 EINKVNSELAEY
+101 EINKVNSELTEY
-113 KDQYEEAKKQDPH
+113 QDQYEEAKKQDPH
-126 SDLTKNLKQIIK
+126 SALTTNLKQIVK
-138 NCKEDLNDLNTDY
+138 NYKEQLNDLNTEF

-164 IKAYTKFLN
+164 IKAYTNFYN
-173 DLIKYGGKK
+173 DLTKYGEKK
-182 TITRI
+182 AITRVD
-187 EEFGSTEEAEQV
+187 EFGNVEEAEKV

-210 GMAISGAITEA
+210 GMEISGAITDA

-246 INQETLGIAKSILNL
+246 INQETLGMAQSILNL
-261 MDSALFNITGII
+261 MDSTLFNITGII

-281 MLPSA
+281 MVPSA
-286 KVAIGSICTSLKDI
+286 KIAIGSICTSLKDM

-314 TINDAITNLPSMQ
+314 TINDAITNLPSIQ
-327 EVLKDALNL
+327 EVLKDAQEL
-336 LMNTIWIMINEQC
+336 LMNTIWVMINEQC
-349 IKYTGHTL
+349 IKYTGYTL

-372 AWKEARKEKKRRKKE
+372 AWKEARKEQKRRKKE
-387 KKEQEKREKEKEKET
+387 QEEQEKET
-402 GIQHSSGN
+402 GIQHSSGG
-410 TVSTKINVDIDPD
+410 TVSSKINVDVDPD
-423 IIKQSLMDELARASD
+423 IIKQSLMDELSRASD

-465 VDLDVLSEG
+465 VDLDVLTDG
-474 IDSFEDFMNMLIEM
+474 IDSFEDFMDMLVEM
-488 GIDSDGAVIS
+488 GLDSDGAVIS

-511 GNLTSLQNQIKEQA
+511 GNLTSLQNQIEAQA
-525 ISSGLN
+525 ISSGLH
-531 IASDIVS
+531 IAADVVS
-538 NTKISKEIK
+538 NTTVSTEIK
-547 TEHLYD
+547 AEHLYD

-628 IHFELEGF
+628 IHFELDGF
-636 NKTLSE
+636 NKTLNE

-655 DAAKKKEADEAISK
+655 ETAKKKEVEEAISK

-731 GNLLGMVKVIAAIN
+731 GNLLGMIRVIAAIN

-816 IDQDAITEQRNVMK
+816 IDQDAITEQRNAMK

-840 NDASLFVQYPDSKYQ
+840 DDASLFVQYPDSKYQ

>member
-13 PFNSYDFFSNKKIA
+13 PGNSYNFFSNKKMS

-58 DVGMVQFDDTL
+58 DVGIVQFDDTL
-69 PYTKK
+69 PYSKK
-74 VETAQLR
+74 VETAKLR

-88 LEDAKSWVDALQS
+88 LKNAESWVNALQT
-101 EINKVNSELAEY
+101 EINKVNSELTEY
-113 KDQYEEAKKQDPH
+113 QDQYEEAKKQDPH
-126 SDLTKNLKQIIK
+126 SALTTNLKQIVK
-138 NCKEDLNDLNTDY
+138 NYKEQLNDLNIEF

-164 IKAYTKFLN
+164 IKAYTNFYN
-173 DLIKYGGKK
+173 DLTKYGEKK
-182 TITRI
+182 AITKVD
-187 EEFGSTEEAEQV
+187 EFGNVEEAEQV

-210 GMAISGAITEA
+210 GMEISGAITDA

-246 INQETLGIAKSILNL
+246 INQETLGMAQSILNL
-261 MDSALFNITGII
+261 MDSTLFNITGII

-286 KVAIGSICTSLKDI
+286 KIAIGSICTSLKDM

-314 TINDAITNLPSMQ
+314 TINDAITNLPSIQ
-327 EVLKDALNL
+327 EVLKDAQEL
-336 LMNTIWIMINEQC
+336 LMNTIWVMINEQC
-349 IKYTGHTL
+349 IKYTGYTL

-372 AWKEARKEKKRRKKE
+372 AWKEARKEQKRRKKE
-387 KKEQEKREKEKEKET
+387 QEEQEKET
-402 GIQHSSGN
+402 GIQHSSGG
-410 TVSTKINVDIDPD
+410 TVSTKINVDVDPD
-423 IIKQSLMDELARASD
+423 IIKQSLMDELSRASD

-465 VDLDVLSEG
+465 VDLDVLTDG
-474 IDSFEDFMNMLIEM
+474 IDSFEDFMDMLVEM
-488 GIDSDGAVIS
+488 GLDSDGAVIS

-511 GNLTSLQNQIKEQA
+511 GNLTSLQNQIEAQA
-525 ISSGLN
+525 ISSGLH
-531 IASDIVS
+531 IAADVVS
-538 NTKISKEIK
+538 NTAVSTEIK
-547 TEHLYD
+547 AEHLYD

-628 IHFELEGF
+628 IHFELDGF

-655 DAAKKKEADEAISK
+655 ETAKKKEAEEAISK
-669 FELGIVEEEYTG
+669 FELGIVEEEYTS
-681 DPTKATKRPTFQLVH
+681 DPTKVTKRPTFQLVH

-731 GNLLGMVKVIAAIN
+731 GNLLGMIKVIAAIN

-816 IDQDAITEQRNVMK
+816 IDQDAITEQRNAMK

-840 NDASLFVQYPDSKYQ
+840 DDASLFVQYPDSKYQ

>member
-13 PFNSYDFFSNKKIA
+13 PGNSYDFFSNKKMS

-58 DVGMVQFDDTL
+58 DVGIVQFDDTL
-69 PYTKK
+69 PYSKK
-74 VETAQLR
+74 VETAKLR

-88 LEDAKSWVDALQS
+88 LKDAESWVNALQT
-101 EINKVNSELAEY
+101 EINKVNSELTEY
-113 KDQYEEAKKQDPH
+113 QDQYEEAKKQDPH
-126 SDLTKNLKQIIK
+126 SALTTNLKQIVK
-138 NCKEDLNDLNTDY
+138 NYKEQLNDLNTEF

-164 IKAYTKFLN
+164 IKAYTNFYN
-173 DLIKYGGKK
+173 DLTKYGEKK
-182 TITRI
+182 AITRVD
-187 EEFGSTEEAEQV
+187 EFGNVEEAEKV

-210 GMAISGAITEA
+210 GMEISGAITDA

-246 INQETLGIAKSILNL
+246 INQETLGMAQSILNL
-261 MDSALFNITGII
+261 MDSTLFNITGII

-286 KVAIGSICTSLKDI
+286 KIAIGSICTSLKDM

-314 TINDAITNLPSMQ
+314 TINDAITNLPSIQ
-327 EVLKDALNL
+327 EVLKDAQEL
-336 LMNTIWIMINEQC
+336 LMNTIWVMINEQC
-349 IKYTGHTL
+349 IKYTGYTL

-372 AWKEARKEKKRRKKE
+372 AWKEARKEQKRRKKE
-387 KKEQEKREKEKEKET
+387 QEEQEKET
-402 GIQHSSGN
+402 GIQHSSGG
-410 TVSTKINVDIDPD
+410 TVSSKINVDVDPD
-423 IIKQSLMDELARASD
+423 IIKQSLMDELSRASD

-465 VDLDVLSEG
+465 VDLDVLTDG
-474 IDSFEDFMNMLIEM
+474 IDSFEDFMDMLVEM
-488 GIDSDGAVIS
+488 GLDSDGAVIS

-511 GNLTSLQNQIKEQA
+511 GNLTSLQNQIEAQA
-525 ISSGLN
+525 ISSGLH
-531 IASDIVS
+531 IAADVVS
-538 NTKISKEIK
+538 NTTVSTEIK
-547 TEHLYD
+547 AEHLYD

-628 IHFELEGF
+628 IHFELDGF
-636 NKTLSE
+636 NKTLNE

-655 DAAKKKEADEAISK
+655 ETAKKKEAEEAISK

-731 GNLLGMVKVIAAIN
+731 GNLLGMIKVIAAIN

-816 IDQDAITEQRNVMK
+816 IDQDAITEQRNAMK

-840 NDASLFVQYPDSKYQ
+840 DDASLFVQYPDPKYQ

>member
-13 PFNSYDFFSNKKIA
+13 PGNSYDFFSNKKMS
-27 AGTVETEDMKK
+27 AGTVETDDMKK

-58 DVGMVQFDDTL
+58 DVGIVQFDDTL

-74 VETAQLR
+74 VETAQVR

-88 LEDAKSWVDALQS
+88 LKDAESWVKALQT
-101 EINKVNSELAEY
+101 EINKVNSELTEY
-113 KDQYEEAKKQDPH
+113 QDQYEEAKKEDPH
-126 SDLTKNLKQIIK
+126 SALTTNLKQIVK
-138 NCKEDLNDLNTDY
+138 NYKEQLNDLNTKF

-164 IKAYTKFLN
+164 IKAYTNFFN
-173 DLIKYGGKK
+173 DLTKYGEKK
-182 TITRI
+182 AITRVD
-187 EEFGSTEEAEQV
+187 EFGNVEEAEQV

-210 GMAISGAITEA
+210 GMAISGAITDA

-233 IAGGASNLMNNLG
+233 IAGGASNLMSSLG
-246 INQETLGIAKSILNL
+246 INQETLGMAQSILNL
-261 MDSALFNITGII
+261 MDSTLFNITGII

-281 MLPSA
+281 MVPSA
-286 KVAIGSICTSLKDI
+286 KIAMSSICTSLKDMYQTI
-300 YIAIYNDL
+300 YIDL
-308 ENEYYE
+308 ENQYYE

-327 EVLKDALNL
+327 EALKDAQVL
-336 LMNTIWIMINEQC
+336 LMNTIWVMINEQC
-349 IKYTGHTL
+349 IKYTGYTL

-372 AWKEARKEKKRRKKE
+372 AWKEARKEQKRRKKE
-387 KKEQEKREKEKEKET
+387 QEEQEKET
-402 GIQHSSGN
+402 GIQHSSGG
-410 TVSTKINVDIDPD
+410 TISSKINVDVDPD

-459 ISQFNN
+459 IDQFNN
-465 VDLDVLSEG
+465 VDLDVLSDG
-474 IDSFEDFMNMLIEM
+474 IDSFEDFMDMLVEM
-488 GIDSDGAVIS
+488 GLGSDGAVIS

-511 GNLTSLQNQIKEQA
+511 GNLTSLQNQIEAQA
-525 ISSGLN
+525 ISSGLR
-531 IASDIVS
+531 IASDIAS
-538 NTKISKEIK
+538 NTTISTEIK
-547 TEHLYD
+547 AEHLYD

-593 KIFDSSSVLSIINA
+593 KIFDASSVLSIINA

-628 IHFELEGF
+628 IHFELDGF
-636 NKTLSE
+636 NKTL
-642 QINAIDEA
+642 QQQKDAIDEA

-655 DAAKKKEADEAISK
+655 ETAKKKEAEEAISK

-681 DPTKATKRPTFQLVH
+681 DPTKATQRPTFQLVH

-731 GNLLGMVKVIAAIN
+731 GNLLGMIKVIAAIN

-776 IGTNVEINI
+776 IGTNIEINI
-785 GIPDTRKLYLYLKNA
+785 GIPDTRKLYLYLKNT

-816 IDQDAITEQRNVMK
+816 IDQDAIAEQRNAMK

-840 NDASLFVQYPDSKYQ
+840 DDASLFVQYPDSKYQ

>member
-13 PFNSYDFFSNKKIA
+13 PSNSYDFLSNKKMS
-27 AGTVETEDMKK
+27 AGTIETEDMKK

-58 DVGMVQFDDTL
+58 DVGIVQFDDTL
-69 PYTKK
+69 PYSKK

-88 LEDAKSWVDALQS
+88 LKDAESWVNALQT
-101 EINKVNSELAEY
+101 EINKVNSELTEY
-113 KDQYEEAKKQDPH
+113 QDQYEEAKKQDPH
-126 SDLTKNLKQIIK
+126 SALTTNLKQIVK
-138 NCKEDLNDLNTDY
+138 NYKEQLNDLNTEF

-164 IKAYTKFLN
+164 IKAYTNFYN
-173 DLIKYGGKK
+173 DLTKYGEKK
-182 TITRI
+182 AITRVD
-187 EEFGSTEEAEQV
+187 EFGNVEEAEKV

-210 GMAISGAITEA
+210 GMEISGAITDA

-246 INQETLGIAKSILNL
+246 INQETLGMAQSILNL
-261 MDSALFNITGII
+261 MDSTLFNITGII

-286 KVAIGSICTSLKDI
+286 KIAIGSICTSLKDM

-314 TINDAITNLPSMQ
+314 TINDAITNLPSIQ
-327 EVLKDALNL
+327 EVLKDAQEL
-336 LMNTIWIMINEQC
+336 LMNTIWVMINEQC
-349 IKYTGHTL
+349 IKYTGYTL

-372 AWKEARKEKKRRKKE
+372 AWKEARKEQKRRKKE
-387 KKEQEKREKEKEKET
+387 QEEQEKET
-402 GIQHSSGN
+402 GIQHSSGG
-410 TVSTKINVDIDPD
+410 TVSSKINVDVDPD
-423 IIKQSLMDELARASD
+423 IIKQSLMDELSRASD

-465 VDLDVLSEG
+465 VDLDVLTDG
-474 IDSFEDFMNMLIEM
+474 IDSFEDFMDMLVEM
-488 GIDSDGAVIS
+488 GLDSDGAVIS

-511 GNLTSLQNQIKEQA
+511 GNLTSLQNQIEAQA
-525 ISSGLN
+525 ISSGLH
-531 IASDIVS
+531 IAADVVS
-538 NTKISKEIK
+538 NTTVSTEIK
-547 TEHLYD
+547 AEHLYD

-628 IHFELEGF
+628 IHFELDGF
-636 NKTLSE
+636 NKTLNE

-655 DAAKKKEADEAISK
+655 ETAKKKEAEEAISK

-731 GNLLGMVKVIAAIN
+731 GNLLGMIKVIAAIN

-785 GIPDTRKLYLYLKNA
+785 GIPDTRKLYLYLKNT

-816 IDQDAITEQRNVMK
+816 IDQDAITEQRNAMK

-840 NDASLFVQYPDSKYQ
+840 DDASLFVQYPDPKYQ

>member
-13 PFNSYDFFSNKKIA
+13 PGNSYDFFSNKKMS

-58 DVGMVQFDDTL
+58 DVGIVQFDDTL
-69 PYTKK
+69 PYAKK
-74 VETAQLR
+74 VETAKLR

-88 LEDAKSWVDALQS
+88 LKDAESWVNALQT
-101 EINKVNSELAEY
+101 EINKVNSELTEY
-113 KDQYEEAKKQDPH
+113 QDQYEEAKKQDPH
-126 SDLTKNLKQIIK
+126 SALTTNLKQIVK
-138 NCKEDLNDLNTDY
+138 NYKEQLNDLNTEF

-164 IKAYTKFLN
+164 IKAYTNFYN
-173 DLIKYGGKK
+173 DLTKYGEKK
-182 TITRI
+182 AITKVD
-187 EEFGSTEEAEQV
+187 EFGNVEEAEQV

-210 GMAISGAITEA
+210 GMEISGAITDA

-246 INQETLGIAKSILNL
+246 INQETLGMAQSILNL
-261 MDSALFNITGII
+261 MDSTLFNITGII

-286 KVAIGSICTSLKDI
+286 KIAIGSICTSLKDM

-327 EVLKDALNL
+327 EVLKDAQEL
-336 LMNTIWIMINEQC
+336 LMNTIWVMINEQC
-349 IKYTGHTL
+349 IKYTGYTL

-372 AWKEARKEKKRRKKE
+372 AWKEARKEQKRRKKE
-387 KKEQEKREKEKEKET
+387 QEEQEKET
-402 GIQHSSGN
+402 GIQHSSGG
-410 TVSTKINVDIDPD
+410 TVSSKINVDVDPD
-423 IIKQSLMDELARASD
+423 IIKQSLMDELSRASD

-465 VDLDVLSEG
+465 VDLDVLSDG
-474 IDSFEDFMNMLIEM
+474 IDSFEDFMDMLVEM
-488 GIDSDGAVIS
+488 GLDSDGAVIS

-511 GNLTSLQNQIKEQA
+511 GNLTSLQNQIEAQA
-525 ISSGLN
+525 ISSGLH
-531 IASDIVS
+531 IAADVVS
-538 NTKISKEIK
+538 NTTVSTEIK
-547 TEHLYD
+547 AEHLYD

-628 IHFELEGF
+628 IHFELDGF
-636 NKTLSE
+636 NKTLNE

-655 DAAKKKEADEAISK
+655 ETAKKKEAEEAISK

-731 GNLLGMVKVIAAIN
+731 GNLLGMIKVIAAIN

-785 GIPDTRKLYLYLKNA
+785 GIPDTRKLYLYLKNT

-816 IDQDAITEQRNVMK
+816 IDQDAITEQRNAMK

-840 NDASLFVQYPDSKYQ
+840 DDASLFVQYPDSKYQ

>member
-13 PFNSYDFFSNKKIA
+13 PGNSYDFFSNKKMS

-58 DVGMVQFDDTL
+58 DVGIVQFDDTL
-69 PYTKK
+69 PYSKK

-88 LEDAKSWVDALQS
+88 LKDAESWVNALQT
-101 EINKVNSELAEY
+101 EINKVNSELTEY
-113 KDQYEEAKKQDPH
+113 QDQYEEAKKQDPH
-126 SDLTKNLKQIIK
+126 SALMTNLKQIV
-138 NCKEDLNDLNTDY
+138 NNYKEQLNDLNTEF

-164 IKAYTKFLN
+164 IKAYTNFYN
-173 DLIKYGGKK
+173 DLTKYGEKK
-182 TITRI
+182 AITRVD
-187 EEFGSTEEAEQV
+187 EFGNVEEAEKV

-210 GMAISGAITEA
+210 GMEISGAITDA

-246 INQETLGIAKSILNL
+246 INQETLGMAQSILNL
-261 MDSALFNITGII
+261 MDSTLFNITGII

-286 KVAIGSICTSLKDI
+286 KIAIGSICTSLKDM

-314 TINDAITNLPSMQ
+314 TINDAITNLPSIQ
-327 EVLKDALNL
+327 EVLKDAQEL
-336 LMNTIWIMINEQC
+336 LMNTIWVMINEQC
-349 IKYTGHTL
+349 IKYTGYTL

-372 AWKEARKEKKRRKKE
+372 AWKEARKEQKRRKKE
-387 KKEQEKREKEKEKET
+387 QEEQEKET
-402 GIQHSSGN
+402 GIQHSSGG
-410 TVSTKINVDIDPD
+410 TVSTKINVDVDPD
-423 IIKQSLMDELARASD
+423 IIKQSLMDELSRASD

-465 VDLDVLSEG
+465 VDLDVLTDG
-474 IDSFEDFMNMLIEM
+474 IDSFEDFMDMLVEM
-488 GIDSDGAVIS
+488 GLDSDGAVIS

-511 GNLTSLQNQIKEQA
+511 GNLTSLQNQIEAQA
-525 ISSGLN
+525 ISSGLH
-531 IASDIVS
+531 IAADVVS
-538 NTKISKEIK
+538 NTTVSTERKV
-547 TEHLYD
+547 EHLYD

-628 IHFELEGF
+628 IHFELDGF
-636 NKTLSE
+636 NKTLNE

-655 DAAKKKEADEAISK
+655 ETAKKKEAEEAISK

-731 GNLLGMVKVIAAIN
+731 GNLLGMIRVIAAIN

-816 IDQDAITEQRNVMK
+816 IDQDAITEQRNAMK

-840 NDASLFVQYPDSKYQ
+840 DDASLFVQYPDSKYQ

>member
-13 PFNSYDFFSNKKIA
+13 PGNSYDFFSNKKMS

-58 DVGMVQFDDTL
+58 DVGIVQFDDTL
-69 PYTKK
+69 PYAKK
-74 VETAQLR
+74 VETAKLR

-88 LEDAKSWVDALQS
+88 LKDAESWVNALQT
-101 EINKVNSELAEY
+101 EINKVNSELTEY
-113 KDQYEEAKKQDPH
+113 QDQYEEAKKQDPH
-126 SDLTKNLKQIIK
+126 SALTTNLKQIVK
-138 NCKEDLNDLNTDY
+138 NYKEQLNDLNTEF

-164 IKAYTKFLN
+164 IKAYTNFYN
-173 DLIKYGGKK
+173 DLTKYGEKK
-182 TITRI
+182 AITKVD
-187 EEFGSTEEAEQV
+187 EFGNVEEAEQV

-210 GMAISGAITEA
+210 GMAISGAITDA

-246 INQETLGIAKSILNL
+246 INQETLGMAQSILNL
-261 MDSALFNITGII
+261 MDSTLFNITGII

-286 KVAIGSICTSLKDI
+286 KVAIGSICTSLKDM

-327 EVLKDALNL
+327 EVLKDAQEL
-336 LMNTIWIMINEQC
+336 LMNTIWVMINEQC
-349 IKYTGHTL
+349 IKYTGYTL

-372 AWKEARKEKKRRKKE
+372 AWKEARKEQKRRKKE
-387 KKEQEKREKEKEKET
+387 QEEQEKET
-402 GIQHSSGN
+402 GIQHSSGG
-410 TVSTKINVDIDPD
+410 TVSSKINVDVDPD
-423 IIKQSLMDELARASD
+423 IIKQSLMDELSRTSD

-465 VDLDVLSEG
+465 VDLDVLSDG
-474 IDSFEDFMNMLIEM
+474 IDSFEDFMDMLVEM
-488 GIDSDGAVIS
+488 GLDSDGAVIS

-511 GNLTSLQNQIKEQA
+511 GNLTSLQNQIEAQA
-525 ISSGLN
+525 ISSGLHIATD
-531 IASDIVS
+531 IAS
-538 NTKISKEIK
+538 NTTISAEIK
-547 TEHLYD
+547 AEHLYD

-642 QINAIDEA
+642 QKNAIDEA

-655 DAAKKKEADEAISK
+655 ETAKKKEAEEAISK

-723 AKVEANAS
+723 AKVEANSS

-750 AHKSKTN
+750 ANKSKTN

-785 GIPDTRKLYLYLKNA
+785 GIPDTRKLYLYLKNT
-800 KSNYEIIKQDL
+800 KSNYEIIKQNL

-816 IDQDAITEQRNVMK
+816 IDQDAITEQRNAMK

-840 NDASLFVQYPDSKYQ
+840 DDASLFVQYPDSKYQ

>member
-13 PFNSYDFFSNKKIA
+13 PGNSYDFLSNKKMS

-58 DVGMVQFDDTL
+58 DVGIVQFDDTL
-69 PYTKK
+69 PYSKK

-88 LEDAKSWVDALQS
+88 LKDAESWVNALQT
-101 EINKVNSELAEY
+101 EINKVNSELTEY
-113 KDQYEEAKKQDPH
+113 QDQYEEAKKQDPH
-126 SDLTKNLKQIIK
+126 SALTTNLKQIVK
-138 NCKEDLNDLNTDY
+138 NYKEQLNDLNTEF

-164 IKAYTKFLN
+164 IKAYTNFYN
-173 DLIKYGGKK
+173 DLTKYGEKK
-182 TITRI
+182 AITRVD
-187 EEFGSTEEAEQV
+187 EFGNVEEAEKV

-210 GMAISGAITEA
+210 GMEISGAITDA

-246 INQETLGIAKSILNL
+246 INQETLGMAQSILNL

-286 KVAIGSICTSLKDI
+286 KIAIGSICTSLKDM

-314 TINDAITNLPSMQ
+314 TINDAITNLPSIQ
-327 EVLKDALNL
+327 EVLKDAQEL
-336 LMNTIWIMINEQC
+336 LMNTIWVMINEQC
-349 IKYTGHTL
+349 IKYTGYTL

-372 AWKEARKEKKRRKKE
+372 AWKEARKEQKRRKKE
-387 KKEQEKREKEKEKET
+387 QEEQEKET
-402 GIQHSSGN
+402 GIQHSSGG
-410 TVSTKINVDIDPD
+410 TVSSKINVDVDPD
-423 IIKQSLMDELARASD
+423 IIKQSLMDELSRASD

-465 VDLDVLSEG
+465 VDLDVLTDG
-474 IDSFEDFMNMLIEM
+474 IDSFEDFMDMLVEM
-488 GIDSDGAVIS
+488 GLDSDGAVIS

-511 GNLTSLQNQIKEQA
+511 GNLTSLQNQIEAQA
-525 ISSGLN
+525 ISSGLH
-531 IASDIVS
+531 IAADIVS
-538 NTKISKEIK
+538 NTTVSTERKA
-547 TEHLYD
+547 EHLYD

-628 IHFELEGF
+628 IHFELDGF
-636 NKTLSE
+636 NKTLNE

-655 DAAKKKEADEAISK
+655 ETAKKKEAEEAISK

-731 GNLLGMVKVIAAIN
+731 GNLLGMIKVIAAIN

-785 GIPDTRKLYLYLKNA
+785 GISDTRKLYLYLKNA
-800 KSNYEIIKQDL
+800 KSNYEIIKQGL

-816 IDQDAITEQRNVMK
+816 IDQDAITEQRNAMK

-840 NDASLFVQYPDSKYQ
+840 DDASLFVQYPDSKYQ

>member
-13 PFNSYDFFSNKKIA
+13 PGNSYDFFSNKKMS

-58 DVGMVQFDDTL
+58 DVGIVQFDDTL
-69 PYTKK
+69 PYAKK
-74 VETAQLR
+74 VETAKLR

-88 LEDAKSWVDALQS
+88 LKDAESWVNALQT
-101 EINKVNSELAEY
+101 EINKVNSELTEY
-113 KDQYEEAKKQDPH
+113 QDQYEEAKKQDPH
-126 SDLTKNLKQIIK
+126 SALTTNLKQIVK
-138 NCKEDLNDLNTDY
+138 NYKEQLNDLNTEF
-151 SKYKKITQTHPKL
+151 SKYKKITYTHPKL
-164 IKAYTKFLN
+164 IKAYTNFYN
-173 DLIKYGGKK
+173 DLTKYGEKK
-182 TITRI
+182 AITKVD
-187 EEFGSTEEAEQV
+187 EFGNVEEAEQV

-210 GMAISGAITEA
+210 GMAISGAITDA

-246 INQETLGIAKSILNL
+246 INQETLGMAQSILNL
-261 MDSALFNITGII
+261 MDSTLFNITGII

-286 KVAIGSICTSLKDI
+286 KVAIGSICTSLKDM

-327 EVLKDALNL
+327 EVLKDAQEL
-336 LMNTIWIMINEQC
+336 LMNTIWVMINEQC
-349 IKYTGHTL
+349 IKYTGYTL

-372 AWKEARKEKKRRKKE
+372 AWKEARKEQKRRKKE
-387 KKEQEKREKEKEKET
+387 QEEQEKET
-402 GIQHSSGN
+402 GIQHSSGG
-410 TVSTKINVDIDPD
+410 TVSSKINVDVDPD
-423 IIKQSLMDELARASD
+423 IIKQSLMDELSRTSD

-465 VDLDVLSEG
+465 VDLDVLSDG
-474 IDSFEDFMNMLIEM
+474 IDSFEDFMDMLVEM
-488 GIDSDGAVIS
+488 GLDSDGAVIS

-511 GNLTSLQNQIKEQA
+511 GNLTSLQNQIEAQA
-525 ISSGLN
+525 ISSGLHIATD
-531 IASDIVS
+531 IAS
-538 NTKISKEIK
+538 NTTISAEIK
-547 TEHLYD
+547 AEHLYD

-642 QINAIDEA
+642 QKNAIDEA

-655 DAAKKKEADEAISK
+655 ETAKKKEAEEAISK

-723 AKVEANAS
+723 AKVEANSS

-750 AHKSKTN
+750 ANKSKTN

-816 IDQDAITEQRNVMK
+816 IDQDAITEQRNAMK

-840 NDASLFVQYPDSKYQ
+840 DDASLFVQYPDSKYQ

>member
-13 PFNSYDFFSNKKIA
+13 PGNSYDFFSNKKMS

-58 DVGMVQFDDTL
+58 DVGIVQFDDTL
-69 PYTKK
+69 PYSKK
-74 VETAQLR
+74 VETSQLR

-88 LEDAKSWVDALQS
+88 LKDAESWVNALQT
-101 EINKVNSELAEY
+101 EINKVNSELTEY
-113 KDQYEEAKKQDPH
+113 QDQYEEAKKQDPH
-126 SDLTKNLKQIIK
+126 SALTTNLKQIVK
-138 NCKEDLNDLNTDY
+138 NYKEQLNDLNTEF

-164 IKAYTKFLN
+164 IKAYTNFYN
-173 DLIKYGGKK
+173 DLTKYGEKK
-182 TITRI
+182 AITRVD
-187 EEFGSTEEAEQV
+187 EFGNVEEAEKV

-210 GMAISGAITEA
+210 GMEISGAITDA

-246 INQETLGIAKSILNL
+246 INQETLGMAQSILNL

-286 KVAIGSICTSLKDI
+286 KIAIGSICTSLKDM

-327 EVLKDALNL
+327 EVLKDAQEL
-336 LMNTIWIMINEQC
+336 LMNTIWVMINEQC
-349 IKYTGHTL
+349 IKYTGYTL

-372 AWKEARKEKKRRKKE
+372 AWKEARKEQKRRKKE
-387 KKEQEKREKEKEKET
+387 QEEQEKET
-402 GIQHSSGN
+402 GIQHSSGG
-410 TVSTKINVDIDPD
+410 TVSSKINVDVDPD
-423 IIKQSLMDELARASD
+423 IIKQSLMDELSRASD

-465 VDLDVLSEG
+465 VDLDVLTDG
-474 IDSFEDFMNMLIEM
+474 IDSFEDFMDMLVEM
-488 GIDSDGAVIS
+488 GLDSDGAVIS

-511 GNLTSLQNQIKEQA
+511 GNLTSLQNQIEAQA
-525 ISSGLN
+525 ISSGLH
-531 IASDIVS
+531 IAADVVS
-538 NTKISKEIK
+538 NTTVSTEIK
-547 TEHLYD
+547 AEHLYD

-636 NKTLSE
+636 NKTLNE

-655 DAAKKKEADEAISK
+655 ETAKEKEAEEAISK

-816 IDQDAITEQRNVMK
+816 IDQDAITEQRNAMK

-840 NDASLFVQYPDSKYQ
+840 DDASLFVQYPDSKYQ

>member
-13 PFNSYDFFSNKKIA
+13 PSNSYDFLSNKKMS
-27 AGTVETEDMKK
+27 AGTIETEDMKK

-58 DVGMVQFDDTL
+58 DVGIVQFDDTL
-69 PYTKK
+69 PYSKK
-74 VETAQLR
+74 VETAKLR

-88 LEDAKSWVDALQS
+88 LKDAESWVNALQA

-113 KDQYEEAKKQDPH
+113 QDQYEEAKKQDPH
-126 SDLTKNLKQIIK
+126 STLTTNLKQIV
-138 NCKEDLNDLNTDY
+138 NNYKEQLNDLNTEF

-164 IKAYTKFLN
+164 IKAYTNFYN
-173 DLIKYGGKK
+173 DLTKYGEKK
-182 TITRI
+182 AITRVD
-187 EEFGSTEEAEQV
+187 EFGNVEEAEKV

-210 GMAISGAITEA
+210 GMEISGAITDA

-246 INQETLGIAKSILNL
+246 INQETLGMAQSILNL
-261 MDSALFNITGII
+261 MDSTLFNITGII

-286 KVAIGSICTSLKDI
+286 KIAIGSICTSLKDM

-314 TINDAITNLPSMQ
+314 TINDAITNLPSSQ
-327 EVLKDALNL
+327 EVLKDAQEL
-336 LMNTIWIMINEQC
+336 LMNTIWVMINEQC
-349 IKYTGHTL
+349 IKYTGYTL

-387 KKEQEKREKEKEKET
+387 QEEQEKET
-402 GIQHSSGN
+402 GIQHSSGG
-410 TVSTKINVDIDPD
+410 TVSTKINVDVDPD
-423 IIKQSLMDELARASD
+423 IIKQSLMDELSRASD

-465 VDLDVLSEG
+465 VDLDVLTDG
-474 IDSFEDFMNMLIEM
+474 IDSFEDFMNMLVEM
-488 GIDSDGAVIS
+488 GLDSDGAVIS

-511 GNLTSLQNQIKEQA
+511 GNLTSLQNQIEAQA
-525 ISSGLN
+525 ISSGLH
-531 IASDIVS
+531 IAADVVS
-538 NTKISKEIK
+538 NTTVSTERKV
-547 TEHLYD
+547 EHLYD

-607 IDEGYV
+607 IDEGYL

-628 IHFELEGF
+628 IHFELDGF
-636 NKTLSE
+636 NKTLNE

-655 DAAKKKEADEAISK
+655 ETAKKKEAEEAISK

-731 GNLLGMVKVIAAIN
+731 GNLLGMIRVIAAIN

-750 AHKSKTN
+750 ANKSKTN

-785 GIPDTRKLYLYLKNA
+785 GISDTRKLYLYLKNA

-816 IDQDAITEQRNVMK
+816 IDQDAITEQRNAMK

-840 NDASLFVQYPDSKYQ
+840 DDASLFVQYPDPKYQ

>member
-13 PFNSYDFFSNKKIA
+13 PGNSYDFFSNKKMS

-58 DVGMVQFDDTL
+58 DVGIVQFDDTL
-69 PYTKK
+69 PYSKK
-74 VETAQLR
+74 VETAKLR

-88 LEDAKSWVDALQS
+88 LKDAESWVNALQT
-101 EINKVNSELAEY
+101 EINKVNSELTEY
-113 KDQYEEAKKQDPH
+113 QDQYEEAKKQDPH
-126 SDLTKNLKQIIK
+126 SALTTNLKQIVK
-138 NCKEDLNDLNTDY
+138 NYKEQLNDLNTEF

-164 IKAYTKFLN
+164 IKAYTNFYN
-173 DLIKYGGKK
+173 DLTKYGEKK
-182 TITRI
+182 AITRVD
-187 EEFGSTEEAEQV
+187 EFGNVEEAEKV

-210 GMAISGAITEA
+210 GMEISGAITDA

-246 INQETLGIAKSILNL
+246 INQETLGMAQSILNL
-261 MDSALFNITGII
+261 MDSTLFNITGII

-286 KVAIGSICTSLKDI
+286 KIAIGSICTSLKDM

-314 TINDAITNLPSMQ
+314 TINDAITNLPSIQ
-327 EVLKDALNL
+327 EVLKDAQEL
-336 LMNTIWIMINEQC
+336 LMNTIWVMINEQC
-349 IKYTGHTL
+349 IKYTGYTL

-372 AWKEARKEKKRRKKE
+372 AWKEARKEQKRRKKE
-387 KKEQEKREKEKEKET
+387 QEEQEKET
-402 GIQHSSGN
+402 GIQHSSGG
-410 TVSTKINVDIDPD
+410 TVSSKINVDVDPD
-423 IIKQSLMDELARASD
+423 IIKQSLMDELSRASD

-465 VDLDVLSEG
+465 VDLDVLTDG
-474 IDSFEDFMNMLIEM
+474 IDSFEDFMDMLVEM
-488 GIDSDGAVIS
+488 GLDSDGAVIS

-525 ISSGLN
+525 ISSGLH
-531 IASDIVS
+531 IAADVVS
-538 NTKISKEIK
+538 NTTVSTEIK
-547 TEHLYD
+547 AEHLYD

-628 IHFELEGF
+628 IHFELDGF
-636 NKTLSE
+636 NKTLNE

-655 DAAKKKEADEAISK
+655 ETAKKKEAEEAISK

-731 GNLLGMVKVIAAIN
+731 GNLLGMIKVIAAIN

-816 IDQDAITEQRNVMK
+816 IDQDAITEQRNAMK

-840 NDASLFVQYPDSKYQ
+840 DDASLFVQYPDSKYQ

>member
-13 PFNSYDFFSNKKIA
+13 PGNSYDFFSNKKMS

-58 DVGMVQFDDTL
+58 DVGIVQFDDTL
-69 PYTKK
+69 PYAKK

-88 LEDAKSWVDALQS
+88 LKDAESWVNALQT
-101 EINKVNSELAEY
+101 EINKVNSELTEY
-113 KDQYEEAKKQDPH
+113 QDQYEEAKNQDPH
-126 SDLTKNLKQIIK
+126 SALTTNLKQIVK
-138 NCKEDLNDLNTDY
+138 NYKEQLNDLNTEF

-164 IKAYTKFLN
+164 IKAYTNFYN
-173 DLIKYGGKK
+173 DLTKYGEKK
-182 TITRI
+182 AITKVD
-187 EEFGSTEEAEQV
+187 EFGNVEEAEQV

-210 GMAISGAITEA
+210 GMAISGAITDA

-246 INQETLGIAKSILNL
+246 INQETLGMAQSILNL
-261 MDSALFNITGII
+261 MDSTLFNITGII

-286 KVAIGSICTSLKDI
+286 KIAIGSICTSLKDM

-327 EVLKDALNL
+327 EVLKDAQEL
-336 LMNTIWIMINEQC
+336 LMNTIWVMINEQC
-349 IKYTGHTL
+349 IKYTGYTL

-372 AWKEARKEKKRRKKE
+372 AWKEARKEQKRRKKE
-387 KKEQEKREKEKEKET
+387 QEEQEKET
-402 GIQHSSGN
+402 GIQHSSGG
-410 TVSTKINVDIDPD
+410 TVSSKINVDVDPD
-423 IIKQSLMDELARASD
+423 IIKQSLMDELSRASD

-465 VDLDVLSEG
+465 VDLDVLSDG
-474 IDSFEDFMNMLIEM
+474 IDSFEDFMDMLVEM
-488 GIDSDGAVIS
+488 GLDSDGAVIS

-511 GNLTSLQNQIKEQA
+511 GNLTSLQNQIEAQA
-525 ISSGLN
+525 ISSGLH
-531 IASDIVS
+531 IAADVVS
-538 NTKISKEIK
+538 NTTVSTEIK
-547 TEHLYD
+547 AEHLYD
-553 FTNDLNTFT
+553 FTNNLNTFT

-628 IHFELEGF
+628 IHFELDGF

-642 QINAIDEA
+642 QKNAIDEA

-655 DAAKKKEADEAISK
+655 ETAKKKEAEEAISK

-731 GNLLGMVKVIAAIN
+731 GNLLGMIKVIAAIN

-776 IGTNVEINI
+776 IGTNIEINI
-785 GIPDTRKLYLYLKNA
+785 GIPDTRKLYLYLKNT

-816 IDQDAITEQRNVMK
+816 IDQDAITEQRNAMK

-840 NDASLFVQYPDSKYQ
+840 DDASLFVQYPDSKYQ

>member
-13 PFNSYDFFSNKKIA
+13 PGNSYDFFSNKKMS

-58 DVGMVQFDDTL
+58 DVGIVQFDDTL
-69 PYTKK
+69 PYSKK
-74 VETAQLR
+74 VETAKLR

-88 LEDAKSWVDALQS
+88 LKDAESWVNALQT
-101 EINKVNSELAEY
+101 EINKVNSELTEY
-113 KDQYEEAKKQDPH
+113 QDQYEEAKKQDPH
-126 SDLTKNLKQIIK
+126 SALTTNLKQIVK
-138 NCKEDLNDLNTDY
+138 NYKEQLNDLNTEF

-164 IKAYTKFLN
+164 IKAYTNFYN
-173 DLIKYGGKK
+173 DLTKYGEKK
-182 TITRI
+182 AITRVD
-187 EEFGSTEEAEQV
+187 EFGNVEEAEQV

-210 GMAISGAITEA
+210 GMEISGAITDA

-246 INQETLGIAKSILNL
+246 INQETLGMAQSILNL
-261 MDSALFNITGII
+261 MDSTLFNITGII

-286 KVAIGSICTSLKDI
+286 KIAIGSICTSLKDM

-327 EVLKDALNL
+327 EVLKDAQVL
-336 LMNTIWIMINEQC
+336 LMNTIWVMINEQC
-349 IKYTGHTL
+349 IKYTGYTL

-372 AWKEARKEKKRRKKE
+372 AWKEARKEQKRRKKE
-387 KKEQEKREKEKEKET
+387 QEEQEKVT
-402 GIQHSSGN
+402 GIQHSSGG
-410 TVSTKINVDIDPD
+410 TVSSKINVDVDPD
-423 IIKQSLMDELARASD
+423 IIKQSLMDELSRASD

-465 VDLDVLSEG
+465 VDLDVLTDG

-488 GIDSDGAVIS
+488 GLDSDGAVIS

-511 GNLTSLQNQIKEQA
+511 GNLTSLQNQIEAQA
-525 ISSGLN
+525 ISSGLH
-531 IASDIVS
+531 IAADVVS
-538 NTKISKEIK
+538 NTTVSTEIK
-547 TEHLYD
+547 AEHLYD

-628 IHFELEGF
+628 IHFELDGF
-636 NKTLSE
+636 NKTLNE

-655 DAAKKKEADEAISK
+655 ETAKKKEAEEAISK

-731 GNLLGMVKVIAAIN
+731 GNLLGMIKVIAAIN

-816 IDQDAITEQRNVMK
+816 IDQDAITEQRNAMK

-840 NDASLFVQYPDSKYQ
+840 DDASLFVQYPDPKYQ

>member
-13 PFNSYDFFSNKKIA
+13 PGNSYDFFSNKKMS

-58 DVGMVQFDDTL
+58 DVGIVQFDDTL
-69 PYTKK
+69 PYSKK
-74 VETAQLR
+74 VETSKLR

-88 LEDAKSWVDALQS
+88 LKDAESWVNALQT
-101 EINKVNSELAEY
+101 EINKVNSELTEY
-113 KDQYEEAKKQDPH
+113 QDQYEEAKKQDPH
-126 SDLTKNLKQIIK
+126 SALTTNLKQIVK
-138 NCKEDLNDLNTDY
+138 NYKEQLNDLNTEF

-164 IKAYTKFLN
+164 IKAYTNFYN
-173 DLIKYGGKK
+173 DLTKYGEKK
-182 TITRI
+182 AITRVD
-187 EEFGSTEEAEQV
+187 EFGNVEEAEKV

-210 GMAISGAITEA
+210 GMEISGAITDA

-246 INQETLGIAKSILNL
+246 INQETLGMAQSILNL
-261 MDSALFNITGII
+261 MDSTLFNITGII

-286 KVAIGSICTSLKDI
+286 KIAIGSICTSLKDM

-314 TINDAITNLPSMQ
+314 TINDAITNLPSIQ
-327 EVLKDALNL
+327 EVLKDAQEL
-336 LMNTIWIMINEQC
+336 LMNTIWVMINEQC
-349 IKYTGHTL
+349 IKYTGYTL

-372 AWKEARKEKKRRKKE
+372 AWKEARKEQKRRKKE
-387 KKEQEKREKEKEKET
+387 QEEQEKET
-402 GIQHSSGN
+402 GIQHSSGG
-410 TVSTKINVDIDPD
+410 TVSSKINVDVDPD
-423 IIKQSLMDELARASD
+423 IIKQSLMDELSRASD

-465 VDLDVLSEG
+465 VDLDVLSDG
-474 IDSFEDFMNMLIEM
+474 IDSFEDFMDMLVEM
-488 GIDSDGAVIS
+488 GLDSDGAVIS

-511 GNLTSLQNQIKEQA
+511 GNLTSLQNQIEAQA
-525 ISSGLN
+525 ISSGLH
-531 IASDIVS
+531 IAADVVS
-538 NTKISKEIK
+538 NTTVSTEIK
-547 TEHLYD
+547 AEHLYD

-607 IDEGYV
+607 IDEGYL

-628 IHFELEGF
+628 IHFELDGF
-636 NKTLSE
+636 NKTLNE

-655 DAAKKKEADEAISK
+655 ETAKKKEAEEAISK

-731 GNLLGMVKVIAAIN
+731 GNLLGMIKVIAAIN

-816 IDQDAITEQRNVMK
+816 IDQDAITEQRNAMK

-840 NDASLFVQYPDSKYQ
+840 DDASLFVQYPDSKYQ

>member
-13 PFNSYDFFSNKKIA
+13 PGNSYDFFSNKKMS

-58 DVGMVQFDDTL
+58 DVGIVQFDDTL
-69 PYTKK
+69 PYSKK
-74 VETAQLR
+74 VETAKLR

-88 LEDAKSWVDALQS
+88 LKDAESWVNALQT
-101 EINKVNSELAEY
+101 EINKVNSELTEY
-113 KDQYEEAKKQDPH
+113 QDQYEEAKKQDPH
-126 SDLTKNLKQIIK
+126 SALTTNLKQIVK
-138 NCKEDLNDLNTDY
+138 NYKEQLNDLNTEF

-164 IKAYTKFLN
+164 IKAYTNFYN
-173 DLIKYGGKK
+173 DLTKYGEKK
-182 TITRI
+182 AITRVD
-187 EEFGSTEEAEQV
+187 EFGNVEEAEKV

-210 GMAISGAITEA
+210 GMEISGAITDA

-286 KVAIGSICTSLKDI
+286 KIAIGSICTSLKDM

-314 TINDAITNLPSMQ
+314 TINDAITNLPSIQ
-327 EVLKDALNL
+327 EVLKDAQEL
-336 LMNTIWIMINEQC
+336 LMNTIWVMINEQC
-349 IKYTGHTL
+349 IKYTGYTL

-372 AWKEARKEKKRRKKE
+372 AWKEARKEQKRRKKE
-387 KKEQEKREKEKEKET
+387 QEEQEKET
-402 GIQHSSGN
+402 GIQHSSGG
-410 TVSTKINVDIDPD
+410 TVSSKINVDVDPD
-423 IIKQSLMDELARASD
+423 IIKQSLMDELSRASD

-465 VDLDVLSEG
+465 VDLDVLTDG
-474 IDSFEDFMNMLIEM
+474 IDSFEDFMDMLVEM
-488 GIDSDGAVIS
+488 GLDSDGAVIS

-511 GNLTSLQNQIKEQA
+511 GNLTSLQNQIEEQA
-525 ISSGLN
+525 ISSGLH
-531 IASDIVS
+531 IAADVVS
-538 NTKISKEIK
+538 NTTVSTEIK
-547 TEHLYD
+547 AEHLYD

-628 IHFELEGF
+628 IHFELDGF
-636 NKTLSE
+636 NKTLNE

-655 DAAKKKEADEAISK
+655 ETAKKKEAEEAISK

-731 GNLLGMVKVIAAIN
+731 GNLLGMIKVIAAIN

-800 KSNYEIIKQDL
+800 KSNYEIIKQGL

-816 IDQDAITEQRNVMK
+816 IDQDAITEQRNAMK

-840 NDASLFVQYPDSKYQ
+840 DDASLFVQYPDSKYQ

>member
-13 PFNSYDFFSNKKIA
+13 PGNSYDFFSNKKMS
-27 AGTVETEDMKK
+27 AGTVETADMKK

-58 DVGMVQFDDTL
+58 DVGIVQFDDTL

-88 LEDAKSWVDALQS
+88 LKDAESWVNALQT
-101 EINKVNSELAEY
+101 EINKVNSELTEY
-113 KDQYEEAKKQDPH
+113 QDQYEEAKKQDPH
-126 SDLTKNLKQIIK
+126 SALTTNLKQIVK
-138 NCKEDLNDLNTDY
+138 NYKEQLNDLNTEF

-164 IKAYTKFLN
+164 IKAYTNFYN
-173 DLIKYGGKK
+173 DLTKYGEKK
-182 TITRI
+182 AITRVD
-187 EEFGSTEEAEQV
+187 EFGNVEEAEKV

-210 GMAISGAITEA
+210 GMEISGAITDA

-246 INQETLGIAKSILNL
+246 INQETLGMAQSILNL
-261 MDSALFNITGII
+261 MDSTLFNITGII

-286 KVAIGSICTSLKDI
+286 KIAIGSICTSLKDM

-314 TINDAITNLPSMQ
+314 TINDAITNLPSIQ
-327 EVLKDALNL
+327 EVLKDAQEL
-336 LMNTIWIMINEQC
+336 LMNTIWVMINEQC
-349 IKYTGHTL
+349 IKYTGYTL

-372 AWKEARKEKKRRKKE
+372 AWKEARKEQKRRKKE
-387 KKEQEKREKEKEKET
+387 QEEQEKET
-402 GIQHSSGN
+402 GIQHSSGG
-410 TVSTKINVDIDPD
+410 TVSSKINVDVDPD
-423 IIKQSLMDELARASD
+423 IIKQSLMDELSRASD

-465 VDLDVLSEG
+465 VDLDVLTDG
-474 IDSFEDFMNMLIEM
+474 IDSFEDFMDMLVEM
-488 GIDSDGAVIS
+488 GLDSDGAVIS

-511 GNLTSLQNQIKEQA
+511 GNLTSLQNQIEAQA
-525 ISSGLN
+525 ISSGLH
-531 IASDIVS
+531 IAAEVVS
-538 NTKISKEIK
+538 NTTVSTEIK
-547 TEHLYD
+547 AEHLYD

-628 IHFELEGF
+628 IHFELDGF
-636 NKTLSE
+636 NKTLNE

-655 DAAKKKEADEAISK
+655 ETAKKKEAEEAISK

-731 GNLLGMVKVIAAIN
+731 GNLLGMIKVIAAIN

-800 KSNYEIIKQDL
+800 KSNYEIIKQGL

-816 IDQDAITEQRNVMK
+816 IDQDAITEQRNAMK

-840 NDASLFVQYPDSKYQ
+840 DDASLFVQYPDSKYQ

>member
-13 PFNSYDFFSNKKIA
+13 PGNSYDFFSNKKMS

-58 DVGMVQFDDTL
+58 DVGIVQFDDTL
-69 PYTKK
+69 PYAKK

-88 LEDAKSWVDALQS
+88 LKDAESWVNALQT
-101 EINKVNSELAEY
+101 EINKVNSELTEY
-113 KDQYEEAKKQDPH
+113 QDQYEEAKKQDPH
-126 SDLTKNLKQIIK
+126 SALTTNLKQIVK
-138 NCKEDLNDLNTDY
+138 NYKEQLNDLNAEF

-164 IKAYTKFLN
+164 IKAYTNFYN
-173 DLIKYGGKK
+173 DLTKYGEKK
-182 TITRI
+182 AITKVD
-187 EEFGSTEEAEQV
+187 EFGNVEEAEQV

-210 GMAISGAITEA
+210 GMEISGAITDA

-246 INQETLGIAKSILNL
+246 INQETLGMAQSILNL
-261 MDSALFNITGII
+261 MDSTLFNITGII

-286 KVAIGSICTSLKDI
+286 KIAIGSICTSLKDM

-327 EVLKDALNL
+327 EVLKDAQEL
-336 LMNTIWIMINEQC
+336 LMNTIWVMINEQC
-349 IKYTGHTL
+349 IKYTGYTL

-372 AWKEARKEKKRRKKE
+372 AWKEARKEQKRRKKE
-387 KKEQEKREKEKEKET
+387 QEEQEKET
-402 GIQHSSGN
+402 GIQHSSGG
-410 TVSTKINVDIDPD
+410 TVSSKINVDVDPD
-423 IIKQSLMDELARASD
+423 IIKQSLMDELSRTSD

-465 VDLDVLSEG
+465 VDLDVLSDG
-474 IDSFEDFMNMLIEM
+474 IDSFEDFMDMLVEM
-488 GIDSDGAVIS
+488 GLDSDGAVIS

-511 GNLTSLQNQIKEQA
+511 GNLTSLQNQIEAQA
-525 ISSGLN
+525 ISSGLH
-531 IASDIVS
+531 IAADVVS
-538 NTKISKEIK
+538 NTTVSTEIK
-547 TEHLYD
+547 AEHLYD

-628 IHFELEGF
+628 IHFELDGF
-636 NKTLSE
+636 NKTLNE

-655 DAAKKKEADEAISK
+655 ETAKKKEAEEAISK

-731 GNLLGMVKVIAAIN
+731 GNLLGMIKVIAAIN

-785 GIPDTRKLYLYLKNA
+785 SIPDTRKLYLYLKNT
-800 KSNYEIIKQDL
+800 KSNYEIIKQNL

-816 IDQDAITEQRNVMK
+816 IDQDAITEQRNAMK

-840 NDASLFVQYPDSKYQ
+840 DDASLFVQYPDSKYQ

>member
-13 PFNSYDFFSNKKIA
+13 PGNSYDFFSNKKMS

-58 DVGMVQFDDTL
+58 DVGIVQFDDTL

-88 LEDAKSWVDALQS
+88 LKDAESWVKALQT
-101 EINKVNSELAEY
+101 EINKVNSELTEY
-113 KDQYEEAKKQDPH
+113 QDQYEEAKKQDPH
-126 SDLTKNLKQIIK
+126 SALTNNLKQIVK
-138 NCKEDLNDLNTDY
+138 NYKEQLNDLNTEF
-151 SKYKKITQTHPKL
+151 SKYKKIIQTHPKL
-164 IKAYTKFLN
+164 IKAYTNFFN
-173 DLIKYGGKK
+173 DLTKYGEKK
-182 TITRI
+182 AITKVD
-187 EEFGSTEEAEQV
+187 EFGNVEETEQV

-210 GMAISGAITEA
+210 GMSISGAITDA

-246 INQETLGIAKSILNL
+246 INQETLGMAQSILNL
-261 MDSALFNITGII
+261 MDSTLFNITGII

-281 MLPSA
+281 MVPSA
-286 KVAIGSICTSLKDI
+286 KIAMGSICTSLKDMYQAI
-300 YIAIYNDL
+300 YIDL
-308 ENEYYE
+308 ENQYYE

-327 EVLKDALNL
+327 EALKDAQVL

-349 IKYTGHTL
+349 IKYTGYTL

-372 AWKEARKEKKRRKKE
+372 AWKEARKEQKRRKKE
-387 KKEQEKREKEKEKET
+387 QEEQEKET
-402 GIQHSSGN
+402 GIQHSSGG
-410 TVSTKINVDIDPD
+410 TISSKINVDVDPD
-423 IIKQSLMDELARASD
+423 IIKQSLMDELSRASD

-465 VDLDVLSEG
+465 VDLDVLTDG
-474 IDSFEDFMNMLIEM
+474 IDSFEDFMDMLVEM
-488 GIDSDGAVIS
+488 GLDSDGAVIS

-511 GNLTSLQNQIKEQA
+511 GNLTSLQNQMEAQA
-525 ISSGLN
+525 ISSGLHIAAD
-531 IASDIVS
+531 IASNTTVS
-538 NTKISKEIK
+538 TEIK

-593 KIFDSSSVLSIINA
+593 KIFDASSVLSIINA

-628 IHFELEGF
+628 IHFELDGF
-636 NKTLSE
+636 NKTLNE

-655 DAAKKKEADEAISK
+655 EAAKKKEVDDAISK

-731 GNLLGMVKVIAAIN
+731 GNLLGMIKVIAAIN

-816 IDQDAITEQRNVMK
+816 IDQDAIAEQRNVMK

-840 NDASLFVQYPDSKYQ
+840 DDASLFVQYPDSKYQ

>member
-13 PFNSYDFFSNKKIA
+13 PGNSYDFFSNKKMS

-58 DVGMVQFDDTL
+58 DVGIVQFDDTL
-69 PYTKK
+69 PYSKK
-74 VETAQLR
+74 VETAKLR

-88 LEDAKSWVDALQS
+88 LKDAESWVNALQT
-101 EINKVNSELAEY
+101 EINKVNSELTEY
-113 KDQYEEAKKQDPH
+113 QDQYEEAKKQDPH
-126 SDLTKNLKQIIK
+126 SALTTNLKQIVK
-138 NCKEDLNDLNTDY
+138 NYKEQLNDLNTEF

-164 IKAYTKFLN
+164 IKAYTNFYN
-173 DLIKYGGKK
+173 DLTKYGEKK
-182 TITRI
+182 AITRVD
-187 EEFGSTEEAEQV
+187 EFGNVEEAEQV

-210 GMAISGAITEA
+210 GMEISGAITDA

-246 INQETLGIAKSILNL
+246 INQETLGMAQSILNL

-286 KVAIGSICTSLKDI
+286 KIAIGSICTSLKDM

-327 EVLKDALNL
+327 EVLKDAQEL
-336 LMNTIWIMINEQC
+336 LMNTIWVMINEQC
-349 IKYTGHTL
+349 IKYTGYTL

-372 AWKEARKEKKRRKKE
+372 AWKEARKEQKRRKKE
-387 KKEQEKREKEKEKET
+387 QEEQEKET
-402 GIQHSSGN
+402 GIQHSSGG
-410 TVSTKINVDIDPD
+410 TVSSKINVDVDPD
-423 IIKQSLMDELARASD
+423 IIKQSLMDELSRASD

-465 VDLDVLSEG
+465 VDLDVLTDG
-474 IDSFEDFMNMLIEM
+474 IDSFEDFMDMLVEM
-488 GIDSDGAVIS
+488 GLDSDGAVIS

-511 GNLTSLQNQIKEQA
+511 GNLTSLQNQIEAQA
-525 ISSGLN
+525 ISSGLH
-531 IASDIVS
+531 IAADVVS
-538 NTKISKEIK
+538 NTTVSTEIK
-547 TEHLYD
+547 AEHLYD

-628 IHFELEGF
+628 IHFELDGF
-636 NKTLSE
+636 NKTLNE

-655 DAAKKKEADEAISK
+655 ETAKKKEAEEAISK

-816 IDQDAITEQRNVMK
+816 IDQDAITEQRNAMK

-840 NDASLFVQYPDSKYQ
+840 DDASLFVQYPDSKYQ

>member
-13 PFNSYDFFSNKKIA
+13 PGNSYDFFSNKKMS

-58 DVGMVQFDDTL
+58 DVGIVQFDDTL
-69 PYTKK
+69 PYAKK
-74 VETAQLR
+74 VETAKLR

-88 LEDAKSWVDALQS
+88 LKDAESWVNALQT
-101 EINKVNSELAEY
+101 EINKVNSELTEY
-113 KDQYEEAKKQDPH
+113 QDQYEKAKKQDPH
-126 SDLTKNLKQIIK
+126 SALTTNLKQIVK
-138 NCKEDLNDLNTDY
+138 NYKEQLNDLNTEF

-164 IKAYTKFLN
+164 IKAYTNFYN
-173 DLIKYGGKK
+173 DLTKYGEKK
-182 TITRI
+182 AITKVD
-187 EEFGSTEEAEQV
+187 EFGNVEEAEQV

-210 GMAISGAITEA
+210 GMAISGAITDA

-246 INQETLGIAKSILNL
+246 INQETLGMAQSILNL
-261 MDSALFNITGII
+261 MDSTLFNITGII

-286 KVAIGSICTSLKDI
+286 KVAIGSICTSLKDM

-327 EVLKDALNL
+327 EVLKDAQEL
-336 LMNTIWIMINEQC
+336 LMNTIWVMINEQC
-349 IKYTGHTL
+349 IKYTGYTL

-372 AWKEARKEKKRRKKE
+372 AWKEARKEQKRRKKE
-387 KKEQEKREKEKEKET
+387 QEEQEKET
-402 GIQHSSGN
+402 GIQHSSGG
-410 TVSTKINVDIDPD
+410 TVSSKINVDVDPD
-423 IIKQSLMDELARASD
+423 IIKQSLMDELSRTSD

-465 VDLDVLSEG
+465 VDLDVLSDG
-474 IDSFEDFMNMLIEM
+474 IDSFEDFMDMLVEM
-488 GIDSDGAVIS
+488 GLDSDGAVIS

-511 GNLTSLQNQIKEQA
+511 GNLTSLQNQIEAQA
-525 ISSGLN
+525 ISSGLHIATD
-531 IASDIVS
+531 IAS
-538 NTKISKEIK
+538 NTTISAEIK
-547 TEHLYD
+547 AEHLYD

-642 QINAIDEA
+642 QKNAIDEA

-655 DAAKKKEADEAISK
+655 ETAKKKEAEEAISK

-723 AKVEANAS
+723 AKVEANSS

-750 AHKSKTN
+750 ANKSKTN

-816 IDQDAITEQRNVMK
+816 IDQDAITEQRNAMK

-840 NDASLFVQYPDSKYQ
+840 DDASLFVQYPDSKYQ

>member
-13 PFNSYDFFSNKKIA
+13 PGNSYDFFSNKKMS

-58 DVGMVQFDDTL
+58 DVGIVQFDDTL
-69 PYTKK
+69 PYSKK
-74 VETAQLR
+74 VETSKLR

-88 LEDAKSWVDALQS
+88 LKDAESWVNALQT
-101 EINKVNSELAEY
+101 EINKVNSELTEY
-113 KDQYEEAKKQDPH
+113 QDQYEEAKKQDPH
-126 SDLTKNLKQIIK
+126 SALTTNLKQIVK
-138 NCKEDLNDLNTDY
+138 NYKEQLNDLNTEF

-164 IKAYTKFLN
+164 IKAYTNFYN
-173 DLIKYGGKK
+173 DLTKYGEKK
-182 TITRI
+182 AITRVD
-187 EEFGSTEEAEQV
+187 EFGNVEEAEKV

-210 GMAISGAITEA
+210 GMEISGAITDA

-246 INQETLGIAKSILNL
+246 INQETLGMAQSILNL
-261 MDSALFNITGII
+261 MDSTLFNITGII

-286 KVAIGSICTSLKDI
+286 KIAIGSICTSLKDM

-314 TINDAITNLPSMQ
+314 TINDAITNLPSIQ
-327 EVLKDALNL
+327 EVLKDAQEL
-336 LMNTIWIMINEQC
+336 LMNTIWVMINEQC
-349 IKYTGHTL
+349 IKYTGYTL

-372 AWKEARKEKKRRKKE
+372 AWKEARKEQKRRKKE
-387 KKEQEKREKEKEKET
+387 QEEQEKET
-402 GIQHSSGN
+402 GIQHSSGG
-410 TVSTKINVDIDPD
+410 TVSTKINVDVDPD
-423 IIKQSLMDELARASD
+423 IIKQSLMDELSHASD

-465 VDLDVLSEG
+465 VDLDVLTDG
-474 IDSFEDFMNMLIEM
+474 IDSFEDFMDMLVEM
-488 GIDSDGAVIS
+488 GLDSDGAVIS

-511 GNLTSLQNQIKEQA
+511 GNLTSLQNQIKAQA
-525 ISSGLN
+525 ISSGLH
-531 IASDIVS
+531 IAADIVS
-538 NTKISKEIK
+538 NTTVSTEIK
-547 TEHLYD
+547 AEHLYD

-628 IHFELEGF
+628 IHFELDGF
-636 NKTLSE
+636 NKTLNE

-655 DAAKKKEADEAISK
+655 ETAKKKEAEEAISK
-669 FELGIVEEEYTG
+669 FELCIVEEEYTG

-731 GNLLGMVKVIAAIN
+731 GNLLGMIKVIAAIN

-816 IDQDAITEQRNVMK
+816 IDQDAITEQRNAMK

-840 NDASLFVQYPDSKYQ
+840 DDASLFVQYPDSKYQ

>member
-13 PFNSYDFFSNKKIA
+13 PGNSYNFFSNKKMS

-58 DVGMVQFDDTL
+58 DVGIVQFDDTL
-69 PYTKK
+69 PYSKK

-88 LEDAKSWVDALQS
+88 LKNAESWVNALQT
-101 EINKVNSELAEY
+101 EINKVNSELTEY
-113 KDQYEEAKKQDPH
+113 QDQYEEAKKQDPH
-126 SDLTKNLKQIIK
+126 SALTTNLKQIVK
-138 NCKEDLNDLNTDY
+138 NYKEQLNDLNIEF

-164 IKAYTKFLN
+164 IKAYTNFYN
-173 DLIKYGGKK
+173 DLTKYGEKK
-182 TITRI
+182 AITKVD
-187 EEFGSTEEAEQV
+187 EFGNVEEAEQV

-210 GMAISGAITEA
+210 GMEISGAITDA

-246 INQETLGIAKSILNL
+246 INQETLGMAQSILNL
-261 MDSALFNITGII
+261 MDSTLFNITGII

-286 KVAIGSICTSLKDI
+286 KIAIGSICTSLKDM

-314 TINDAITNLPSMQ
+314 TINDAITNLPSIQ
-327 EVLKDALNL
+327 EVLKDAQEL
-336 LMNTIWIMINEQC
+336 LMNTIWVMINEQC
-349 IKYTGHTL
+349 IKYTGYTL

-372 AWKEARKEKKRRKKE
+372 AWKEARKEQKRRKKE
-387 KKEQEKREKEKEKET
+387 QEEQEKET
-402 GIQHSSGN
+402 GIQHSSGG
-410 TVSTKINVDIDPD
+410 TVSTKINVDVDPD
-423 IIKQSLMDELARASD
+423 IIKQSLMDELSRASD

-465 VDLDVLSEG
+465 VDLDVLTDG
-474 IDSFEDFMNMLIEM
+474 IDSFEDFMDMLVEM
-488 GIDSDGAVIS
+488 GLDSDGAVIS

-511 GNLTSLQNQIKEQA
+511 GNLTSLQNQIEAQA
-525 ISSGLN
+525 ISSGLH
-531 IASDIVS
+531 IAADVVS
-538 NTKISKEIK
+538 NTAVSTEIK
-547 TEHLYD
+547 AEHLYD

-628 IHFELEGF
+628 IHFELDGF
-636 NKTLSE
+636 NKTLNE

-655 DAAKKKEADEAISK
+655 ETAKKKEAEEAISK

-731 GNLLGMVKVIAAIN
+731 GNLLGMIKVIAAIN

-816 IDQDAITEQRNVMK
+816 IDQDAITEQRNAMK

-840 NDASLFVQYPDSKYQ
+840 DDASLFVQYPDSKYQ

>member
-13 PFNSYDFFSNKKIA
+13 PGNSYDFFSNKKMS

-58 DVGMVQFDDTL
+58 DVGIVQFDDTL
-69 PYTKK
+69 LYAKK
-74 VETAQLR
+74 VETAKLR

-88 LEDAKSWVDALQS
+88 LKDAESWVNALQT
-101 EINKVNSELAEY
+101 EINKVNSELTEY
-113 KDQYEEAKKQDPH
+113 QDQYEEAKKQDPH
-126 SDLTKNLKQIIK
+126 SALTTNLKQIVK
-138 NCKEDLNDLNTDY
+138 NYKEQLNDLNTEF

-164 IKAYTKFLN
+164 IKAYTNFYN
-173 DLIKYGGKK
+173 DLTKYGEKK
-182 TITRI
+182 AITKVD
-187 EEFGSTEEAEQV
+187 EFGNVEEAEQV

-204 DINQAP
+204 DINQVP
-210 GMAISGAITEA
+210 GMAISGAITDA

-246 INQETLGIAKSILNL
+246 INQETLGMAQSILNL
-261 MDSALFNITGII
+261 MDSTLFNITGII

-281 MLPSA
+281 MVPSA
-286 KVAIGSICTSLKDI
+286 KIAMSSICTSLKDI
-300 YIAIYNDL
+300 YYAIYTDL
-308 ENEYYE
+308 ENQYYE
-314 TINDAITNLPSMQ
+314 TINDAITNLPTMQ
-327 EVLKDALNL
+327 EALKDAQVL
-336 LMNTIWIMINEQC
+336 LMNTIWTMINEQC
-349 IKYTGHTL
+349 IKYTGYTL

-372 AWKEARKEKKRRKKE
+372 AWKEARKEQKRRKKE
-387 KKEQEKREKEKEKET
+387 QEEQEKET
-402 GIQHSSGN
+402 GIQHSSGG
-410 TVSTKINVDIDPD
+410 TVSSKINVDVDPD
-423 IIKQSLMDELARASD
+423 IIKQSLMDELSRASD

-465 VDLDVLSEG
+465 VDLDVLSDG
-474 IDSFEDFMNMLIEM
+474 IDSFEDFMDMLVEM
-488 GIDSDGAVIS
+488 GLDSDGAVIS

-511 GNLTSLQNQIKEQA
+511 GNLTSLQNQIEAQA
-525 ISSGLN
+525 ISSGLHIAAD
-531 IASDIVS
+531 IAS
-538 NTKISKEIK
+538 NTTISAEIK
-547 TEHLYD
+547 AEHLYD

-628 IHFELEGF
+628 IHFELDGF
-636 NKTLSE
+636 NKTLNE

-655 DAAKKKEADEAISK
+655 EAAKKKEAEEAISK

-723 AKVEANAS
+723 AKVEANSS

-750 AHKSKTN
+750 ANKSKTN

-785 GIPDTRKLYLYLKNA
+785 GIPDTRKLYLYLKNT
-800 KSNYEIIKQDL
+800 KSNYEIIKQNL

-816 IDQDAITEQRNVMK
+816 IDQDAITEQRNAMK

-840 NDASLFVQYPDSKYQ
+840 DDASLFVQYPDSKYQ